1 MSDEIKNSEKK
12 SKSIM
17 RSSKAVKYSRNLMFV
32 AGAMGVTTGV
42 LLSNT
47 VKAEPNKKNKDGNLK
62 NTVDETQAML
72 KNMRNRNKMYIRGA
86 NLELIQLMEQGD
98 QVVKSPWSSWQ
109 FGMNFFSNADIIS
122 GDGYGD
128 KEERYTYNGLYFR
141 NNWKMKNALAT
152 LDSMGV
158 MGLPITPGSDSQVS
172 WRNATGNIYSE
183 MNFDKSKGSSV
194 NGEVKWGLVE
204 LRKIQEPLN
213 EVEILARISPKEVK
227 KEAVSLSVAEPTVE
241 PVGAPVV
248 DPKVNTPLTA
258 PVITIP
264 GVEINIAPSEPTINV
279 TVNRPDL
286 NPLTIT
292 KPAVVNVTPPTV
304 ATIEPVAFSVAPTID
319 STAHKIRQNSNNS
332 TVKDSDG
339 NFINNMNKAL
349 RELPELPNILKVEK
363 NTGVR
368 NFVTISGSEYNSN
381 VDANGVVT
389 NPVILPN
396 TKRIDIT
403 VDNNRALVI
412 DETAPNF
419 EFHSKGTINLY
430 GSQNMGID
438 LQGTHTG
445 SKESPAI
452 TTIINEGM
460 ITGYASN
467 TYDNNKATKEQ
478 IAFGFSNADASN
490 NTTMTHMVNT
500 GTITLNAPS
509 SAGMQLKPEDP
520 HYWEPDWNNLS
531 ANNKMIINRLTPKR
545 DAKKYGKVLMKAD
558 NRNTISLEG
567 SKSFGII
574 TVFNPGISEL
584 DTVKFNETNF
594 PLSKTNP
601 DQFKINNNLRAQRN
615 IGEKILP
622 GGEIGRSALTD
633 SKYTSGVYNTGKINI
648 NGDQSVGVGILHEIQ
663 EVKVGGTINIGTTAV
678 TQETGV
684 SNLET
689 TVANPKIYD
698 INKVEEAVGVFA
710 GVPTLPVKVNEVDT
724 MGNTN
729 NTGATIGTE
738 TTEVSGTI
746 NIGINAKESIGLLV
760 GDSVERLNKGELK
773 RSGSITY
780 KASANDK
787 INVDGN
793 QNYGFVVNSE
803 SHKSVYGSTLNDL
816 QYSTDK
822 ENHGIGIN
830 EGKIE
835 VVGSESIGFALLK
848 GGNSQNSGTIN
859 IKDPT
864 TAITGPQGAI
874 GFYGE
879 QDKFT
884 NTGTIQILSSS
895 GTVNKENKAVVLN
908 GINGANKIVFENNGN
923 IYVNAKENG
932 NTTNLDGKGNIG
944 VYAQGSYTFNHN
956 ANSKMIVGSDATG
969 FYVTDVATGPKKGEI
984 NILSSVKLADS
995 SANGTTIGFY
1005 SDGNANV
1012 NFGTGSKLTIGK
1024 KAVGIYSADSKK
1036 LSDTFK
1042 IKNGELLDVEL
1053 GENSAFALVSG
1064 NRADGSPE
1072 LSKFFNGNENPTGN
1086 GIKIS
1091 SFGKGATLVYSNNGG
1106 KAILGNGTDAATFS
1120 INNGTNKSTS
1130 ILSAS
1135 GQDANSKKSVVGIA
1149 QKFTLTTNTKVAL
1162 SSSDSAE
1169 AINEGTIIS
1178 TRSVYNAGLP
1188 DNGVG
1193 IYANNSTGENASTGI
1208 IEMQKEGAVGIFGE
1222 SNSTLTN
1229 SGKIE
1234 VSKATS
1240 AGIYGKDSDITNSGT
1255 GIDKGI
1261 YVKEGSSA
1269 GIFGVVSGTVPK
1281 TITNTGDIITEAM
1294 PTGDTESAG
1303 IYGEV
1308 TSAGSKLTIAHTG
1321 NITVNGNKSVG
1332 IYAKN
1337 GSGAVANLVI
1347 DNIITT
1353 GGVTK
1358 KGTININKE
1367 KSVGIYAPKSTV
1379 SGVGKIT
1386 LGNDANESI
1395 GVYAAAGSAIT
1406 TTTAE
1411 IDLGKGP
1418 DQNRVAYYVK
1428 NENTAL
1434 TGDNIGKISG
1444 YGVGVYLE
1452 GTSATD
1458 VAKLITPPTT
1468 PSTPALDYTTGNNQG
1483 NGIIGLYLRGNTDI
1497 SGYKKQITV
1506 GNTVE
1511 DRGTKYAIGI
1521 YADSQGTETNKYQI
1535 QAPITTGENGIGI
1548 FAANNSNI
1556 KYHDGTIN
1564 VGKNGIGIYVQEKGS
1579 SGTSKVELGST
1590 ASGETFNGPTINLA
1604 EGSVAAIVGENAH
1617 FDGGNAT
1624 IDLSGSG
1631 VGVYGL
1637 KGSVTN
1643 VKNWT
1648 FNNHGNSAEEVR
1660 SKEGTVKIDDNKDL
1674 KPGIVLSHVINGE
1687 TYIVSGKTVKSKRD
1701 GSIDAG
1707 KNIGLMA
1714 EGIKNG
1720 NGIHTGYEI
1729 VNQGEIDFKAG
1740 SNSTGIYA
1748 ASARVKNDG
1757 KIKVG
1762 SQSTGI
1768 YGEYINLP
1776 HPNFTS
1782 NDILKVET
1790 TANSEIELGQG
1801 SVGVYLKNASTG
1813 INLDGKITSS
1823 AGATQNVGIYMINNA
1838 GAPLNGMINN
1848 SEITLGDGSVGLYSR
1863 GKGSATANR
1872 NTVTNNGKI
1881 TVGKKIAGTPSV
1893 PSVGIYS
1900 ENTNLSTGTTSD
1912 ITVGED
1918 GIAFYGKHSDITAN
1932 GTVNFNNK
1940 GVLAYL
1946 EDSKFV
1952 SHLGNISPT
1961 QNTMLYLKNSTAQ
1974 MDGSVAGAAPAPV
1987 DITVADGYTGAYVEG
2002 NSRLTG
2008 VRKINLGRNS
2018 NGIFLQKANFD
2029 STGITEIV
2037 GTQANAKGILGIK
2050 SSLLNKTKISLSGDN
2065 SIAIYSDADS
2075 TKSVVNEGKLELS
2088 GKKTL
2093 GVFLKGS
2100 QSFEN
2105 KADIS
2110 IADSSDAHNPTI
2122 GVYTSSG
2129 TSPITLTSGNIEVG
2143 VKSIGVYS
2151 TTNSPVNM
2159 TGGNLHVK
2167 DEGMGIYKQDGSVS
2181 VAGNIV
2187 VDPHTATTPNTEPVG
2202 VYAVN
2207 GASVND
2213 SANVTV
2219 GEKSYGFILNNDDPS
2234 KVNTYT
2240 NTAGTSVTLGSDS
2253 TYLYSGGKAQIT
2265 NNKDI
2270 AAGNVDRVIGFYVKG
2285 NNTGGGNFV
2294 NNGLLDFSNGKGNI
2308 GVYAPGSTATNSAS
2322 GRIYVGATDYTD
2334 PLTGQI
2340 YSDKSKIVYGIGM
2353 ATDNGGQIANDGEIR
2368 IFGDKSIGM
2377 YGSGAGT
2384 VVENR
2389 GNILLDGSRA
2399 TASNKIESM
2408 TGVYV
2413 DEGAKFVNKGIIQTT
2428 DSYAGRGGM
2437 VNPNVSG
2444 LVGVAVMN
2452 GSTLVNEAGAKILID
2467 ADNSYGVVIRGKKNP
2482 DGTVQRYATIKNY
2495 GEIKVRGKGTYGIS
2509 WKDITPAELADLEAQ
2524 INSRITSDPNGQ
2536 EVRGASGTDKEFEGV
2551 KISIKNGQPVFT
2563 KDGVPVSD
2571 AEVAEISKLIGNESN
2586 LGLSDIGFYVDTL
2599 GRTRPIDIDGS
2610 TPPIN
2615 SQLIIG
2621 TEYSEMTNS
2630 KYWVVKGDVI
2640 KPFLD
2645 QVTGRNFKLTSLAG
2659 SLTWM
2664 ATPILD
2670 SYGEITGV
2678 AMAKVPYTSFVRK
2691 TENAWNFTD
2700 GLEQRYG
2707 VNSLDSREKLLFNK
2721 LNSIGNNEPVLL
2733 TQAFDEMM
2741 GHQYANIQQR
2751 TYGTGRLIDKE
2762 ITHLAKE
2769 WETKSKQSNKIK
2781 VFGMKDEYTTDTA
2794 GIIDYTSDAYGFAYL
2809 HEDETVK
2816 LGNVS
2821 GWYAGGVHNKFKF
2834 KDIGGSRENQTM
2846 LKLGIF
2852 KTMTPA
2858 SDHNGNLQWTISG
2871 EGYVSKNEM
2880 HRKYL
2885 VVDEIF
2891 NAKSD
2896 YTTYGVAV
2904 KNEVGYN
2911 IRTSERTS
2919 IRPYGSLKVEYGR
2932 FSNIKEKSGE
2942 MRLDVEGN
2950 GYYSIK
2956 PAIGVEFNYRQPF
2969 AVKSIF
2975 TASLGL
2981 GYESELGKV
2990 GNVNNRARVSYT
3002 SADWFNIRGEKD
3014 NRKGKLRADLNFGI
3028 ENSRVG
3034 MTLNTGY
3041 DSDNN
3046 NLRGGLGFRLI
3057 Y

>member
-17 RSSKAVKYSRNLMFV
+17 RNTKAVRYSKNLMFV
-32 AGAMGVTTGV
+32 AGAMGVTTGA
-42 LLSNT
+42 LLANT
-47 VKAEPNKKNKDGNLK
+47 PKAEPNKKNKDENLK
-62 NTVDETQAML
+62 NTVDETQFML

-98 QVVKSPWSSWQ
+98 QVVKSPWRSWQ

-128 KEERYTYNGLYFR
+128 KQEKYTYNSLYFR
-141 NNWKMKNALAT
+141 NNWKMKNALVSD
-152 LDSMGV
+152 DSIGV
-158 MGLPITPGSDSQVS
+158 TGLPITPGNESQVS
-172 WRNATGNIYSE
+172 WRTANGNIYSG
-183 MNFDKSKGSSV
+183 MNFDTSKGSSV
-194 NGEVKWGLVE
+194 NGEVRWGLVE
-204 LRKIQEPLN
+204 LRDIHEPLN

-227 KEAVSLSVAEPTVE
+227 KEAVSLSVAQPTVE
-241 PVGAPVV
+241 PVGAPDVN
-248 DPKVNTPLTA
+248 PNVNTPLAA
-258 PVITIP
+258 PVITTP

-292 KPAVVNVTPPTV
+292 QPAEVNVTPPTV
-304 ATIEPVAFSVAPTID
+304 ATIKPVAFSVAPTID
-319 STAHKIRQNSNNS
+319 STAHKIRQNSNI
-332 TVKDSDG
+332 TTAKDSDG
-339 NFINNMNKAL
+339 NFLNNMNKAL
-349 RELPELPNILKVEK
+349 NELPNILKVEK

-389 NPVILPN
+389 NPVILPK

-445 SKESPAI
+445 LKESPAI
-452 TTIINEGM
+452 TTIINEEK
-460 ITGYASN
+460 IIGYASN
-467 TYDNNKATKEQ
+467 KYDGNNATKEQ

-520 HYWEPDWNNLS
+520 HYWLPNWGALS
-531 ANNKMIINRLTPKR
+531 GDNKMIINGFTPKSPTDPTKKQ
-545 DAKKYGKVLMKAD
+545 DASKYGKVLMKAD
-558 NRNTISLEG
+558 NRKDINLNG
-567 SKSFGII
+567 SGSFGII
-574 TVFNPGISEL
+574 TVFNPGVIEL
-584 DTVKFNETNF
+584 NTIKVNRTAYPTANY
-594 PLSKTNP
+594 
-601 DQFKINNNLRAQRN
+601 NLREQRN
-615 IGEKILP
+615 IVGAKVLP

-633 SKYTSGVYNTGKINI
+633 SKYTSGVYNTGSINI
-648 NGDQSVGVGILHEIQ
+648 SGDQSVGVGILHEIQ
-663 EVKVGGTINIGTTAV
+663 EVKVGGTINIGTVAV

-689 TVANPKIYD
+689 TAANPKTYNV
-698 INKVEEAVGVFA
+698 NKVEEAVGVFA
-710 GVPTLPVKVNEVDT
+710 GVPTLPVKVGEVDT

-729 NTGATIGTE
+729 NSTETIGTE
-738 TTEVSGTI
+738 TTEVNGTI

-830 EGKIE
+830 EGKID
-835 VVGSESIGFALLK
+835 VAGTNSIGFALLK
-848 GGNSQNSGTIN
+848 GGDSQNSGTIN
-859 IKDPT
+859 INDPT

-895 GTVNKENKAVVLN
+895 GAASGAASGAVNKENKAVVLN
-908 GINGANKIVFENNGN
+908 GINDANKIVFENNGN
-923 IYVNAKENG
+923 IYVNA
-932 NTTNLDGKGNIG
+932 TNLDGKGNIG
-944 VYAQGSYTFNHN
+944 VYAQRSYTFNHN

-969 FYVTDVATGPKKGEI
+969 FYVTDTATGPKKGEI
-984 NILSSVKLADS
+984 NILSSVELAN

-1012 NFGTGSKLTIGK
+1012 NFRTGSKLT
-1024 KAVGIYSADSKK
+1024 VGEAGVGLFSVASENF
-1036 LSDTFK
+1036 SNTFK
-1042 IKNGELLDVEL
+1042 IKDGEQLEVSLK
-1053 GENSAFALVSG
+1053 ENSTLGLLKG
-1064 NRADGSPE
+1064 NSDSPS
-1072 LSKFFNGNENPTGN
+1072 LKTFLKDTNENDKLNIINSTN
-1086 GIKIS
+1086 
-1091 SFGKGATLVYSNNGG
+1091 FGAGATLFYATNSGT
-1106 KAILGNGTDAATFS
+1106 AILDTDYTATYGQNS
-1120 INNGTNKSTS
+1120 STS
-1130 ILSAS
+1130 ILSGKDNSTVGVKS
-1135 GQDANSKKSVVGIA
+1135 G
-1149 QKFTLTTNTKVAL
+1149 FTLITNTKVSLIATET
-1162 SSSDSAE
+1162 STAN
-1169 AINEGTIIS
+1169 NEGIIRS
-1178 TRSVYNAGLP
+1178 TRSIQDASGNY

-1193 IYANNSTGENASTGI
+1193 IYTNKSTGKNSGI
-1208 IEMQKEGAVGIFGE
+1208 ITMTTKQSVGIFSE
-1222 SNSTLTN
+1222 NNSSAENT
-1229 SGKIE
+1229 GKIE
-1234 VSKATS
+1234 TEEEKS
-1240 AGIYGKDSDITNSGT
+1240 AGIYAKDSNVTQSGT
-1255 GIDKGI
+1255 GNNGI
-1261 YVKEGSSA
+1261 YTNKKSSA
-1269 GIFGVVSGTVPK
+1269 GIFSEITLNTANITIADAGKTV
-1281 TITNTGDIITEAM
+1281 TNTGYIKISGEN
-1294 PTGDTESAG
+1294 SAG
-1303 IYGEV
+1303 IFGKLNVNTDKNLLINNSGEIEV
-1308 TSAGSKLTIAHTG
+1308 VNKNSAGIFANNLLISSSPVGELEINNTGGTINLK
-1321 NITVNGNKSVG
+1321 NIESVG
-1332 IYAKN
+1332 IF
-1337 GSGAVANLVI
+1337 
-1347 DNIITT
+1347 
-1353 GGVTK
+1353 
-1358 KGTININKE
+1358 
-1367 KSVGIYAPKSTV
+1367 APKSTV

-1386 LGNDANESI
+1386 LGKDANESI

-1406 TTTAE
+1406 TNGAK
-1411 IDLGKGP
+1411 INLGTGT

-1428 NENTAL
+1428 NGNTAL
-1434 TGDNIGKISG
+1434 TGDNIGEISG

-1452 GTSATD
+1452 GTSTSD
-1458 VAKLITPPTT
+1458 VAKLIIPSPTHPTT

-1497 SGYKKQITV
+1497 SGYEKQITV
-1506 GNTVE
+1506 GKIVE
-1511 DRGTKYAIGI
+1511 DNVTNTKYYAIGI
-1521 YADSQGTETNKYQI
+1521 YADNQGTETNKYQI

-1556 KYHDGTIN
+1556 KYHNGTIN

-1590 ASGETFNGPTINLA
+1590 ASGETFNGPTINLS

-1624 IDLSGSG
+1624 IELRRGSG

-1648 FNNHGNSAEEVR
+1648 FNNYGNSAEEVR

-1687 TYIVSGKTVKSKRD
+1687 TYIESEKTVKSILY
-1701 GSIDAG
+1701 GSIGAG

-1714 EGIKNG
+1714 EGNKNPAQTIWTQG
-1720 NGIHTGYEI
+1720 DYEI
-1729 VNQGEIDFKAG
+1729 VNKGEIDFKAG

-1768 YGEYINLP
+1768 YGEYIN
-1776 HPNFTS
+1776 
-1782 NDILKVET
+1782 DILKVET
-1790 TANSEIELGQG
+1790 TAGSEIELGQG
-1801 SVGVYLKNASTG
+1801 SVGVYLKNANSN

-1823 AGATQNVGIYMINNA
+1823 VGATQNVGVYMINNA
-1838 GAPLNGMINN
+1838 GDPLNGMINN
-1848 SEITLGDGSVGLYSR
+1848 SEITLGDGSVGLYSK
-1863 GKGSATANR
+1863 GKRYDPVTDR
-1872 NTVTNNGKI
+1872 NEVKNTGRI
-1881 TVGKKIAGTPSV
+1881 TVGKKIAGA
-1893 PSVGIYS
+1893 PSVGIYA
-1900 ENTNLSTGTTSD
+1900 ENTKLLTDTSSD

-1918 GIAFYGKHSDITAN
+1918 GIAFYGKHSDITAK
-1932 GTVNFNNK
+1932 GRVDFNNK

-1946 EDSKFV
+1946 ENSNFV
-1952 SHLGNISPT
+1952 SYLDDIPLT
-1961 QNTMLYLKNSTAQ
+1961 QNTMLYLKNSTAK
-1974 MDGSVAGAAPAPV
+1974 MDGRGTKV
-1987 DITVADGYTGAYVEG
+1987 DMTVADGYTGAYVEG
-2002 NSRLTG
+2002 DSKLTG
-2008 VRKINLGRNS
+2008 VRKITLGRNS
-2018 NGIFLQKANFD
+2018 NGIFLKDTRDKVFT
-2029 STGITEIV
+2029 SEIEEIT
-2037 GTQANAKGILGIK
+2037 GTQANAKGILGID
-2050 SSLLNKTKISLSGDN
+2050 SNLLNKTKISLSGDN
-2065 SIAIYSDADS
+2065 SIGIYSNADS
-2075 TKSVVNEGKLELS
+2075 TKTVVNEGKLELS

-2093 GVFLKGS
+2093 GVFLKES

-2110 IADSSDAHNPTI
+2110 IADSADAQNPTI
-2122 GVYTSSG
+2122 GVYTSNG

-2187 VDPHTATTPNTEPVG
+2187 VDSHTATTPNTEPVG

-2207 GASVND
+2207 GATVND

-2219 GEKSYGFILNNDDPS
+2219 GEKSYGFILSHNNSS
-2234 KVNTYT
+2234 KVNVYT
-2240 NTAGTSVTLGSDS
+2240 NTAGSNVTLGSDS
-2253 TYLYSGGKAQIT
+2253 TYLYSGGRAQIT
-2265 NNKDI
+2265 NNKNI
-2270 AAGNVDRVIGFYVKG
+2270 ATGNVDRVIGFYIKG
-2285 NNTGGGNFV
+2285 DSTGQGEFV
-2294 NNGLLDFSNGKGNI
+2294 NNGLLDFSTGKGNI
-2308 GVYAPGSTATNSAS
+2308 AVYAPGSTALNSAS
-2322 GRIYVGATDYTD
+2322 GKIYVGATDYTD

-2353 ATDNGGQIANDGEIR
+2353 ATDNGGQIANEGEIR

-2399 TASNKIESM
+2399 TASDKIESM

-2413 DEGAKFVNKGIIQTT
+2413 DEGAKFVNKGIIRTA
-2428 DSYAGRGGM
+2428 DSYAGREGK
-2437 VNPNVSG
+2437 VNENVSG

-2467 ADNSYGVVIRGKKNP
+2467 ADNSYGVVIRGKKNA

-2495 GEIKVRGKGTYGIS
+2495 GEISVRGRGTYGIN
-2509 WKDITPAELADLEAQ
+2509 WKDITRAELEDLENQ
-2524 INSRITSDPNGQ
+2524 INSKIKSDAKGQ
-2536 EVRGASGTDKEFEGV
+2536 EIRQTSGTDKEFEGV
-2551 KISIKNGQPVFT
+2551 KISIKNGEPVFT

-2571 AEVAEISKLIGNESN
+2571 DEIVEISKLIGNQSN
-2586 LGLSDIGFYVDTL
+2586 IGLSDIGFYVDTL
-2599 GRTRPIDIDGS
+2599 GRTKPIDIDGS
-2610 TPPIN
+2610 IPPIN

-2645 QVTGRNFKLTSLAG
+2645 QITGRNFKLTSLAG

-2664 ATPILD
+2664 ATPVLN

-2678 AMAKVPYTSFVRK
+2678 AMAKVPYTSYVK
-2691 TENAWNFTD
+2691 TTDNAWNFTD

-2707 VNSLDSREKLLFNK
+2707 VNSLDSREKVLFNK
-2721 LNSIGNNEPVLL
+2721 LNSIGKNEKVLL

-2741 GHQYANIQQR
+2741 GHQYANVQQR

-2762 ITHLAKE
+2762 ITHLSKE

-2794 GIIDYTSDAYGFAYL
+2794 GIIDYTSNAYGFAYL

-2871 EGYVSKNEM
+2871 EGYVSKNDM

-2891 NAKSD
+2891 NAKSE

-2942 MRLDVEGN
+2942 VRLDVQGN
-2950 GYYSIK
+2950 DYYSVK
-2956 PAIGVEFNYRQPF
+2956 PEIGVEFKYRQPF

-2990 GNVNNRARVSYT
+2990 GNVNNKARVSYT
-3002 SADWFNIRGEKD
+3002 SADWFNIRGDKD
-3014 NRKGKLRADLNFGI
+3014 SRKGKFKADLNFGI

>member
-17 RSSKAVKYSRNLMFV
+17 RNTKAVRYSKNLMFV
-32 AGAMGVTTGV
+32 AGAVGVTTGV
-42 LLSNT
+42 LFSNT
-47 VKAEPNKKNKDGNLK
+47 PKAEPNKKNKDDNLK
-62 NTVDETQAML
+62 NTVDETQFML

-98 QVVKSPWSSWQ
+98 QVVKSPWRSWQ

-128 KEERYTYNGLYFR
+128 KQEKYTYNSLYFR
-141 NNWKMKNALAT
+141 NNWKMKNALVSD
-152 LDSMGV
+152 DSIGV
-158 MGLPITPGSDSQVS
+158 TGLPITPGNESQVS
-172 WRNATGNIYSE
+172 WRTANGNIYSG
-183 MNFDKSKGSSV
+183 MNFDTSKGSSV
-194 NGEVKWGLVE
+194 NGEVRWGLVE
-204 LRKIQEPLN
+204 LRDIHEPLN

-248 DPKVNTPLTA
+248 KPNVNTPLTA

-264 GVEINIAPSEPTINV
+264 EVDVRITPSAPEIEI
-279 TVNRPDL
+279 TVKSPIIEAL
-286 NPLTIT
+286 EIT
-292 KPAVVNVTPPTV
+292 TPPVVNVTPPTV

-319 STAHKIRQNSNNS
+319 PLPQFKKSNQNQINGLPAAINVGAIKDRNYITINS
-332 TVKDSDG
+332 
-339 NFINNMNKAL
+339 A
-349 RELPELPNILKVEK
+349 
-363 NTGVR
+363 
-368 NFVTISGSEYNSN
+368 SGDLTMSGKTFN
-381 VDANGVVT
+381 VNA
-389 NPVILPN
+389 
-396 TKRIDIT
+396 
-403 VDNNRALVI
+403 DNNRALVI
-412 DETAPNF
+412 DESKNGLNF
-419 EFHSKGTINLY
+419 ISNATINLNK
-430 GSQNMGID
+430 SQNMGID
-438 LQGTHTG
+438 LQGTHGNGMMISTITNNGQIEGHEGVVG
-445 SKESPAI
+445 SR
-452 TTIINEGM
+452 N
-460 ITGYASN
+460 
-467 TYDNNKATKEQ
+467 KEQ
-478 IAFGFSNADASN
+478 IAFGFSNADASGN
-490 NTTMTHMVNT
+490 NTMTHMINT

-520 HYWEPDWNNLS
+520 HYWLPDWNNLS
-531 ANNKMIINRLTPKR
+531 FNNKMSIVGFTRENGAIKQ
-545 DAKKYGKVLMKAD
+545 DASKYGKVLMKAD
-558 NRNTISLEG
+558 NRNDINLKG

-574 TVFNPGISEL
+574 TVFNPGVIEL
-584 DTVKFNETNF
+584 NTIDVNRTAYPTANY
-594 PLSKTNP
+594 
-601 DQFKINNNLRAQRN
+601 NLREQRN
-615 IGEKILP
+615 IVGAKVLP
-622 GGEIGRSALTD
+622 GGEIGRSAVLNSDGTPNN
-633 SKYTSGVYNTGKINI
+633 SYISGVYNTGSINI
-648 NGDQSVGVGILHEIQ
+648 SGDQSVGVGILHEIQ

-724 MGNTN
+724 IGNINT
-729 NTGATIGTE
+729 TGATIGTE

-760 GDSVERLNKGELK
+760 GDSVESLNTGELK

-835 VVGSESIGFALLK
+835 VMGSKSIGFALLK

-864 TAITGPQGAI
+864 TTITGSQGAI

-895 GTVNKENKAVVLN
+895 GAVNKENKAVVLN
-908 GINGANKIVFENNGN
+908 GKTANKINFVNTGN
-923 IYVNAKENG
+923 IYVNTADNY
-932 NTTNLDGKGNIG
+932 NTNLIGTGNIG
-944 VYAQGSYTFNHN
+944 VYGQGNYKFDHN
-956 ANSKMIVGSDATG
+956 SGIVKAGTNAIG
-969 FYVTDVATGPKKGEI
+969 FYVKNSTGVVNINAPIDVAASGTGT
-984 NILSSVKLADS
+984 NV
-995 SANGTTIGFY
+995 GTTVGMY
-1005 SDGNANV
+1005 SDGNADV
-1012 NFGTGSKLTIGK
+1012 NFGTGSELTVGK
-1024 KAVGIYSADSKK
+1024 AAVGLFSENSQDFSG
-1036 LSDTFK
+1036 TFK
-1042 IKNGELLDVEL
+1042 INYGEQLKVSLK
-1053 GENSAFALVSG
+1053 ENSTLGLLKGNNVSPSLKTFLK
-1064 NRADGSPE
+1064 DT
-1072 LSKFFNGNENPTGN
+1072 NGNDKLNIINSTN
-1086 GIKIS
+1086 
-1091 SFGKGATLVYSNNGG
+1091 FGAGATLFYATNSGT
-1106 KAILGNGTDAATFS
+1106 AILDTDYTATYGQNS
-1120 INNGTNKSTS
+1120 STS
-1130 ILSAS
+1130 ILSGKDNSTVGVES
-1135 GQDANSKKSVVGIA
+1135 GAK
-1149 QKFTLTTNTKVAL
+1149 LTTNTKVSLIATET
-1162 SSSDSAE
+1162 STA
-1169 AINEGTIIS
+1169 NNKGTIIS
-1178 TRSVYNAGLP
+1178 TRTSTQDASGNY

-1193 IYANNSTGENASTGI
+1193 IYTNKSTGKNSGTITMEKIQS
-1208 IEMQKEGAVGIFGE
+1208 VGIFSE
-1222 SNSTLTN
+1222 NNSSAENT
-1229 SGKIE
+1229 GKIE
-1234 VSKATS
+1234 TREEKS
-1240 AGIYGKDSDITNSGT
+1240 AGIYAKDSNVTQSGT
-1255 GIDKGI
+1255 GNNGI
-1261 YVKEGSSA
+1261 YTAKESSA
-1269 GIFGVVSGTVPK
+1269 GIFSEITLDSITNNTIADADKTV
-1281 TITNTGDIITEAM
+1281 TNTGYIKISGEN
-1294 PTGDTESAG
+1294 SAG
-1303 IYGEV
+1303 IFGKLNANTNRKLLINNSGEIEV
-1308 TSAGSKLTIAHTG
+1308 VNKNSAGIFADNLLTTSP
-1321 NITVNGNKSVG
+1321 VDK
-1332 IYAKN
+1332 
-1337 GSGAVANLVI
+1337 LVI
-1347 DNIITT
+1347 NNT
-1353 GGVTK
+1353 G
-1358 KGTININKE
+1358 GTINLKNI

-1386 LGNDANESI
+1386 LADDANESI
-1395 GVYAAAGSAIT
+1395 GVYAEKGSAIT
-1406 TTTAE
+1406 TNGAK
-1411 IDLGKGP
+1411 INLGKGA

-1428 NENTAL
+1428 NKDTAL
-1434 TGDNIGKISG
+1434 TGTNIGEISG

-1458 VAKLITPPTT
+1458 VAELNAS
-1468 PSTPALDYTTGNNQG
+1468 STPLNYKTTTNSGD
-1483 NGIIGLYLRGNTDI
+1483 GIIGLYLSGNTKI
-1497 SGYKKQITV
+1497 SDYTGPITV
-1506 GNTVE
+1506 GKTE
-1511 DRGTKYAIGI
+1511 DNGTKYAIGI
-1521 YADSQGTETNKYQI
+1521 YADRQGTATNKYEI
-1535 QAPITTGENGIGI
+1535 KAPITTGANGIGI
-1548 FAANNSNI
+1548 FVGKDDNSNTGSSI
-1556 KYHDGTIN
+1556 KYLGEMSIGDETTFSGT
-1564 VGKNGIGIYVQEKGS
+1564 GIYIADKP
-1579 SGTSKVELGST
+1579 GTGDNEATLGST
-1590 ASGETFNGPTINLA
+1590 SHIKLKGTN
-1604 EGSVAAIVGENAH
+1604 
-1617 FDGGNAT
+1617 
-1624 IDLSGSG
+1624 G
-1631 VGVYGL
+1631 VGVIIGKGSKLSVESGATSRAKIELLGNAADIKGVGIYGL
-1637 KGSVTN
+1637 KGSQITGLDGLI
-1643 VKNWT
+1643 
-1648 FNNHGNSAEEVR
+1648 FENHGKTAEMVR
-1660 SKEGTVKIDDNKDL
+1660 TVEGQANIANTNAN
-1674 KPGIVLSHVINGE
+1674 PGIVVTHVINGE
-1687 TYIVSGKTVKSKRD
+1687 TSLAALATISTPANSYN
-1701 GSIDAG
+1701 
-1707 KNIGLMA
+1707 NIGLMA
-1714 EGIKNG
+1714 QGTKNPNMTWAKG
-1720 NGIHTGYEI
+1720 DYEI
-1729 VNQGEIDFKAG
+1729 VNDGTINF
-1740 SNSTGIYA
+1740 SHSRTSTGIYA
-1748 ASARVKNDG
+1748 ESARVKNNG
-1757 KIKVG
+1757 EIKVG

-1768 YGEYINLP
+1768 YGVYNSDSPKYEGAPSDPDHN
-1776 HPNFTS
+1776 PNKLT
-1782 NDILKVET
+1782 VET
-1790 TANSEIELGQG
+1790 TANSLIELGEE
-1801 SVGVYLKNASTG
+1801 SVGVYLKNANSN
-1813 INLDGKITSS
+1813 INLDGKIKSS
-1823 AGATQNVGIYMINNA
+1823 AGATKNVGVYMINDA
-1838 GAPLNGMINN
+1838 GTPLAGMVNKA
-1848 SEITLGDGSVGLYSR
+1848 EITLGDGSVGLYSK
-1863 GKGSATANR
+1863 GKAPNAK
-1872 NTVTNNGKI
+1872 NTVTNTGKI

-1893 PSVGIYS
+1893 PSVGIYA
-1900 ENTNLSTGTTSD
+1900 ENTNLITVASTSGPSSD

-1918 GIAFYGKHSDITAN
+1918 GIAFYGKHSDITAK
-1932 GTVNFNNK
+1932 GRVNFNNK

-1946 EDSKFV
+1946 ENSKFV
-1952 SHLGNISPT
+1952 SYLGDISST
-1961 QNTMLYLKNSTAQ
+1961 QNTMLYLKNSTAK
-1974 MDGSVAGAAPAPV
+1974 MNGAAAPDDMLV
-1987 DITVADGYTGAYVEG
+1987 NMTVADGYTGAYVEG
-2002 NSRLTG
+2002 DDSHLTG
-2008 VRKINLGRNS
+2008 VRTINLGRNS
-2018 NGIFLQKANFD
+2018 NGIFLQGANFN
-2029 STGITEIV
+2029 SRGITEIV
-2037 GTQANAKGILGIK
+2037 GTQANAKGILGIN
-2050 SSLLNKTKISLSGDN
+2050 SSLTNETKISLSGDN
-2065 SIAIYSDADS
+2065 SIGIYSNVN
-2075 TKSVVNEGKLELS
+2075 TPKTVVNKGKLELS

-2110 IADSSDAHNPTI
+2110 IADSADAQNPTI
-2122 GVYTSSG
+2122 GVYTSNG

-2187 VDPHTATTPNTEPVG
+2187 VDSHTATTPNTEPVG

-2207 GASVND
+2207 GATVND

-2219 GEKSYGFILNNDDPS
+2219 GEKSYGFILSHNNSS
-2234 KVNTYT
+2234 KVNVYT
-2240 NTAGTSVTLGSDS
+2240 NTAGSNVTLGSDS
-2253 TYLYSGGKAQIT
+2253 TYLYSGGRAQIT
-2265 NNKDI
+2265 NNKNI
-2270 AAGNVDRVIGFYVKG
+2270 ATGNVDRVIGFYIKG
-2285 NNTGGGNFV
+2285 DSTGQGEFV

-2452 GSTLVNEAGAKILID
+2452 GSTLINEAGAKILID
-2467 ADNSYGVVIRGKKNP
+2467 ADNSYGVVIRGKKNA

-2495 GEIKVRGKGTYGIS
+2495 GEISVRGRGTYGIN
-2509 WKDITPAELADLEAQ
+2509 WKDITRAELEDLENQ
-2524 INSRITSDPNGQ
+2524 INSKIKSDAKGQ
-2536 EVRGASGTDKEFEGV
+2536 EIRQTSGTDKEFEGI
-2551 KISIKNGQPVFT
+2551 KISIKNGEPVFT

-2571 AEVAEISKLIGNESN
+2571 DEIVEISKLIGNQSN
-2586 LGLSDIGFYVDTL
+2586 IGLSDIGFYVDTL
-2599 GRTRPIDIDGS
+2599 GRTKPIDIDGS
-2610 TPPIN
+2610 IPPIN

-2645 QVTGRNFKLTSLAG
+2645 QITGRNFKLTSLAG

-2664 ATPILD
+2664 ATPVLN

-2678 AMAKVPYTSFVRK
+2678 AMAKVPYTSYVK
-2691 TENAWNFTD
+2691 TTDNAWNFTD

-2707 VNSLDSREKLLFNK
+2707 VNSLDSREKVLFNK
-2721 LNSIGNNEPVLL
+2721 LNSIGKNEKVLL

-2741 GHQYANIQQR
+2741 GHQYANVQQR

-2762 ITHLAKE
+2762 ITHLSKE

-2794 GIIDYTSDAYGFAYL
+2794 GIIDYTSNAYGFAYL

-2871 EGYVSKNEM
+2871 EGYVSKNDM

-2891 NAKSD
+2891 NAKSE

-2942 MRLDVEGN
+2942 VRLDVQGN
-2950 GYYSIK
+2950 DYYSVK
-2956 PAIGVEFNYRQPF
+2956 PEIGVEFKYRQPF

-2990 GNVNNRARVSYT
+2990 GNVNNKARVSYT
-3002 SADWFNIRGEKD
+3002 SADWFNIRGDKD
-3014 NRKGKLRADLNFGI
+3014 SRKGKFKADLNFGI

>member
-47 VKAEPNKKNKDGNLK
+47 VKAEPDKKNKDGNLK

-128 KEERYTYNGLYFR
+128 KQERYTYNGLYFR

-194 NGEVKWGLVE
+194 NGEVRWGLVE

-258 PVITIP
+258 PVIKTPKVTPPTIP
-264 GVEINIAPSEPTINV
+264 GAPQITIAVTPPTITALNISTPGSVGAITVTAPTVTPVDFILPPAELSNDSSRNFQNRPYNMTTNSIIVNSVTNGSGGKKKGNYISTWGYVTGLDTITTNVTVDTKNTRAFMVDEGIDVKNTAYTPFTYKGIITLNKSENVGIDVQGTHTSYDKVGYGVNTDGSYNNINKVANVVVINEGRIIGNGGAGVKNQVAFGFNNFDASTNNTRTEMINKGTITLGAEGSAGIQLRPENPNADGNTSNTRGLNMMVANNSGNITLNGNGSFGMLTVKNKDNSGNLAAPKTYSNYNVTTSPGGQIASRAQEENMSYMKNTGTINVAGDSSIGIGHLHNIQGVYAGGTINV
-279 TVNRPDL
+279 TGNSSVGVYTEVPTRPVL
-286 NPLTIT
+286 NGRTDDHGLTNT
-292 KPAVVNVTPPTV
+292 SGNTV
-304 ATIEPVAFSVAPTID
+304 GTE
-319 STAHKIRQNSNNS
+319 
-332 TVKDSDG
+332 TVEVSG
-339 NFINNMNKAL
+339 N
-349 RELPELPNILKVEK
+349 
-363 NTGVR
+363 
-368 NFVTISGSEYNSN
+368 
-381 VDANGVVT
+381 
-389 NPVILPN
+389 
-396 TKRIDIT
+396 IT
-403 VDNNRALVI
+403 V
-412 DETAPNF
+412 
-419 EFHSKGTINLY
+419 SG
-430 GSQNMGID
+430 
-438 LQGTHTG
+438 TG
-445 SKESPAI
+445 S
-452 TTIINEGM
+452 
-460 ITGYASN
+460 
-467 TYDNNKATKEQ
+467 
-478 IAFGFSNADASN
+478 
-490 NTTMTHMVNT
+490 
-500 GTITLNAPS
+500 
-509 SAGMQLKPEDP
+509 
-520 HYWEPDWNNLS
+520 
-531 ANNKMIINRLTPKR
+531 
-545 DAKKYGKVLMKAD
+545 
-558 NRNTISLEG
+558 
-567 SKSFGII
+567 
-574 TVFNPGISEL
+574 
-584 DTVKFNETNF
+584 
-594 PLSKTNP
+594 
-601 DQFKINNNLRAQRN
+601 
-615 IGEKILP
+615 
-622 GGEIGRSALTD
+622 
-633 SKYTSGVYNTGKINI
+633 SGVYAKEEGSITLKDNGTSDKINVT
-648 NGDQSVGVGILHEIQ
+648 GTKSYGAVLDGIKL
-663 EVKVGGTINIGTTAV
+663 
-678 TQETGV
+678 
-684 SNLET
+684 NLEENT
-689 TVANPKIYD
+689 E
-698 INKVEEAVGVFA
+698 INV
-710 GVPTLPVKVNEVDT
+710 
-724 MGNTN
+724 
-729 NTGATIGTE
+729 TG
-738 TTEVSGTI
+738 
-746 NIGINAKESIGLLV
+746 KESIGYVLKK
-760 GDSVERLNKGELK
+760 GKGSNK
-773 RSGSITY
+773 
-780 KASANDK
+780 
-787 INVDGN
+787 
-793 QNYGFVVNSE
+793 
-803 SHKSVYGSTLNDL
+803 
-816 QYSTDK
+816 
-822 ENHGIGIN
+822 
-830 EGKIE
+830 GKIE
-835 VVGSESIGFALLK
+835 V
-848 GGNSQNSGTIN
+848 
-859 IKDPT
+859 
-864 TAITGPQGAI
+864 TGPATNI
-874 GFYGE
+874 ATTPSLGFYGN
-879 QDKFT
+879 QGTFT
-884 NTGTIQILSSS
+884 NEEEGKIYSS
-895 GTVNKENKAVVLN
+895 GTVAHAVALAGDTTGITFNNKGEIKTA
-908 GINGANKIVFENNGN
+908 GA
-923 IYVNAKENG
+923 
-932 NTTNLDGKGNIG
+932 GNIG
-944 VYAQGSYTFNHN
+944 VYADGKYTFNHSGN
-956 ANSKMIVGSDATG
+956 HAVINAGTDTVGIYAKNADGTLNIKAPINIANSGTG
-969 FYVTDVATGPKKGEI
+969 T
-984 NILSSVKLADS
+984 S
-995 SANGTTIGFY
+995 IGIY
-1005 SDGNANV
+1005 SDGNAKV
-1012 NFGTGSKLTIGK
+1012 KFGDNSKFTIGVG
-1024 KAVGIYSADSKK
+1024 AVGIYS
-1036 LSDTFK
+1036 SDVTKFNETFEVETSAGK
-1042 IKNGELLDVEL
+1042 SLEVEL
-1053 GENSAFALVSG
+1053 GQNSTFGLLNGNSG
-1064 NRADGSPE
+1064 NVSVGSYLNKGNNNNVKITNFGTGASVFYATGGVTANLDQDYTISIPTVVTNDSTSVLVGTKGSTVKIDTGKTLETNTNIGLIATKGTGTGAAASTAQNDG
-1072 LSKFFNGNENPTGN
+1072 T
-1086 GIKIS
+1086 I
-1091 SFGKGATLVYSNNGG
+1091 
-1106 KAILGNGTDAATFS
+1106 
-1120 INNGTNKSTS
+1120 KSTRD
-1130 ILSAS
+1130 S
-1135 GQDANSKKSVVGIA
+1135 GI
-1149 QKFTLTTNTKVAL
+1149 
-1162 SSSDSAE
+1162 
-1169 AINEGTIIS
+1169 
-1178 TRSVYNAGLP
+1178 
-1188 DNGVG
+1188 G
-1193 IYANNSTGENASTGI
+1193 IYTSESTGNSTGTI
-1208 IEMQKEGAVGIFGE
+1208 TMQKLSSVGILGE
-1222 SNSTLTN
+1222 KNSTLTN

-1234 VSKATS
+1234 VLGASS

-1255 GIDKGI
+1255 GTDKGI

-1269 GIFGVVSGTVPK
+1269 GIFGEISGNADK
-1281 TITNTGDIITEAM
+1281 TITNTGNIITEDIAGQ
-1294 PTGDTESAG
+1294 TKSAG
-1303 IYGEV
+1303 IYGKI
-1308 TSAGSKLTIAHTG
+1308 TAGGQKLSIVNTG
-1321 NITVNGNKSVG
+1321 NIKINGDKSVG
-1332 IYAKN
+1332 IFADN
-1337 GSGAVANLVI
+1337 GPG
-1347 DNIITT
+1347 T
-1353 GGVTK
+1353 VTK
-1358 KGTININKE
+1358 LDINNTGTININNE
-1367 KSVGIYAPKSTV
+1367 GSIGIYAPKATV
-1379 SGVGKIT
+1379 SGVGKVILKDAAEADGSIAVYGSDGSKIT
-1386 LGNDANESI
+1386 SDNGDISLGEVS
-1395 GVYAAAGSAIT
+1395 
-1406 TTTAE
+1406 
-1411 IDLGKGP
+1411 
-1418 DQNRVAYYVK
+1418 QQRVAYYIK
-1428 NENTAL
+1428 DTATEL
-1434 TGDNIGKISG
+1434 KGTNIGKVSG
-1444 YGVGVYLE
+1444 YGVGVYLD
-1452 GTSATD
+1452 GSNLNHAD
-1458 VAKLITPPTT
+1458 API
-1468 PSTPALDYTTGNNQG
+1468 LDYTAGTNKGDG
-1483 NGIIGLYLRGNTDI
+1483 LIGLYLKNTTNI
-1497 SGYKKQITV
+1497 SNYAKAIKV
-1506 GNTVE
+1506 GDSVNA
-1511 DRGTKYAIGI
+1511 GTTNAKYAIGI
-1521 YADSQGTETNKYQI
+1521 YAEGQGTTANKYEI
-1535 QAPITTGENGIGI
+1535 KAPVTTGANGIGI
-1548 FAANNSNI
+1548 FVGKDNTANTGSSI
-1556 KYHDGTIN
+1556 KYLGEMNIGDGATS
-1564 VGKNGIGIYVQEKGS
+1564 GTGIYIADKPTAGDNEA
-1579 SGTSKVELGST
+1579 TLGST
-1590 ASGETFNGPTINLA
+1590 SHIKLNGTN
-1604 EGSVAAIVGENAH
+1604 
-1617 FDGGNAT
+1617 
-1624 IDLSGSG
+1624 G
-1631 VGVYGL
+1631 VGVIIGKGSKLSVDSGATIELLGGTDIKGVGIYGL
-1637 KGSVTN
+1637 KGSQITGLN
-1643 VKNWT
+1643 GLN
-1648 FNNHGNSAEEVR
+1648 FQNHGKTAEMVR
-1660 SKEGTVKIDDNKDL
+1660 TVEGQANIANTNAN
-1674 KPGIVLSHVINGE
+1674 PGIVVTHVINGE
-1687 TYIVSGKTVKSKRD
+1687 TSLAVGATISTPANSYN
-1701 GSIDAG
+1701 
-1707 KNIGLMA
+1707 NIGLMA
-1714 EGIKNG
+1714 QGTKNPNMTWAKG
-1720 NGIHTGYEI
+1720 DYEI
-1729 VNQGEIDFKAG
+1729 VNDGTINFSHSKT
-1740 SNSTGIYA
+1740 STGIYA
-1748 ASARVKNDG
+1748 ESARVQLGALG
-1757 KIKVG
+1757 KIMLGEK
-1762 SQSTGI
+1762 STGI
-1768 YGEYINLP
+1768 YGIYKNNTDFYAGGSSADNKL
-1776 HPNFTS
+1776 T
-1782 NDILKVET
+1782 VET
-1790 TANSEIELGQG
+1790 LAGSEIELGQG

-1813 INLDGKITSS
+1813 INLDGKIKSS
-1823 AGATQNVGIYMINNA
+1823 AGATKNVGIYMINEA
-1838 GAPLNGMINN
+1838 GTQHDQGQVLTGMVNGSN
-1848 SEITLGDGSVGLYSR
+1848 SEITLGDGSVGLYSK
-1863 GKGSATANR
+1863 GKGSAAADR

-1881 TVGKKIAGTPSV
+1881 TVGKKITGA

-1918 GIAFYGKHSDITAN
+1918 GIAFYGKNSEITAN

-1974 MDGSVAGAAPAPV
+1974 MDGAGAPV
-1987 DITVADGYTGAYVEG
+1987 DMTVADGYTGAYIEG

-2008 VRKINLGRNS
+2008 VRKITLGRKS
-2018 NGIFLQKANFD
+2018 NGIFLQNANFD

-2037 GTQANAKGILGIK
+2037 GTQDNAKGILGIN

-2065 SIAIYSDADS
+2065 SIGIYSNAN
-2075 TKSVVNEGKLELS
+2075 TPNAVVNEGKLELS

-2110 IADSSDAHNPTI
+2110 IADSSDAQNPTI

-2159 TGGNLHVK
+2159 TGGTLHVK

-2181 VAGNIV
+2181 VAGNII
-2187 VDPHTATTPNTEPVG
+2187 VDPHTSTTPNTEPVG

-2207 GASVND
+2207 GAAVND

-2563 KDGVPVSD
+2563 KNGVPVSD

-2751 TYGTGRLIDKE
+2751 VHGTGRLIDKE

-3002 SADWFNIRGEKD
+3002 TADWFNIRGEKD

-3041 DSDNN
+3041 DSNSKDI
-3046 NLRGGLGFRLI
+3046 RGGLGFRLI

>member
-17 RSSKAVKYSRNLMFV
+17 RNTKAVRYSKNLMFV
-32 AGAMGVTTGV
+32 AGAVGVTTGV
-42 LLSNT
+42 LFSNT
-47 VKAEPNKKNKDGNLK
+47 PKAEPNKKNKDENLK
-62 NTVDETQAML
+62 NTVDETQFML

-98 QVVKSPWSSWQ
+98 QVVKSPWRSWQ

-128 KEERYTYNGLYFR
+128 KQEKYTYNSLYFR
-141 NNWKMKNALAT
+141 NNWKMKNALVSD
-152 LDSMGV
+152 DSIGV
-158 MGLPITPGSDSQVS
+158 TGLPITPGNESQVS
-172 WRNATGNIYSE
+172 WRTANGNIYSG
-183 MNFDKSKGSSV
+183 MNFDTSKGSSV
-194 NGEVKWGLVE
+194 NGEVRWGLVE
-204 LRKIQEPLN
+204 LRDIHEPLN

-248 DPKVNTPLTA
+248 KPNVNTPLTA
-258 PVITIP
+258 PVITTP

-279 TVNRPDL
+279 TVNRPEL

-292 KPAVVNVTPPTV
+292 QPAEVNVTPPTV
-304 ATIEPVAFSVAPTID
+304 ATIEPVAFSVAPTVD
-319 STAHKIRQNSNNS
+319 ATGNNKMVASKSNLGAKFPYNPS
-332 TVKDSDG
+332 NPVKHEINVTQVTGRVGTV
-339 NFINNMNKAL
+339 
-349 RELPELPNILKVEK
+349 P
-363 NTGVR
+363 GVR
-368 NFVTISGSEYNSN
+368 NYLTFGSVE
-381 VDANGVVT
+381 ANTDSTGHHH
-389 NPVILPN
+389 PSILPGN
-396 TKRIDIT
+396 VTVNVKIDDT
-403 VDNNRALVI
+403 RAMVI
-412 DETAPNF
+412 DEPKNNSNF
-419 EFHSKGTINLY
+419 VMAGKIYLY
-430 GSQNMGID
+430 GTKNMGID
-438 LQGTHTG
+438 LQGSAHTPNVLSKITNSGEIVG
-445 SKESPAI
+445 SYYKDP
-452 TTIINEGM
+452 INK
-460 ITGYASN
+460 TGTN
-467 TYDNNKATKEQ
+467 ENQ
-478 IAFGFSNADASN
+478 IAFGFSNVDASYN
-490 NTTMTHMVNT
+490 DTMSHIINT
-500 GTITLNAPS
+500 GTISLKAPK
-509 SAGMQLKPEDP
+509 SAAMQLKPEDP
-520 HYWEPDWNNLS
+520 HNWTPNWGDLKQVGTKFYVNINDESIPS
-531 ANNKMIINRLTPKR
+531 GSSNKGR
-545 DAKKYGKVLMKAD
+545 VLMKAD
-558 NRNTISLEG
+558 NQNIIDIESSG
-567 SKSFGII
+567 SFGII

-584 DTVKFNETNF
+584 KTVSMKA
-594 PLSKTNP
+594 
-601 DQFKINNNLRAQRN
+601 KINTTEANLKAKRELN
-615 IGEKILP
+615 GFSVLP
-622 GGEIGRSALTD
+622 GGEIGRSASLK
-633 SKYTSGVYNTGKINI
+633 SEWTSGVYNSGDINI
-648 NGDQSVGVGILHEIQ
+648 NGDNSVGVGILHEIQ
-663 EVKVGGTINIGTTAV
+663 EVKVGGKINIGTIAV
-678 TQETGV
+678 TQGDNQNLTGG
-684 SNLET
+684 N
-689 TVANPKIYD
+689 KK
-698 INKVEEAVGVFA
+698 KVENAVGIYA
-710 GVPTLPVKVNEVDT
+710 GVPTRPLLKGETGTYGGMAPADIGTKTVEF
-724 MGNTN
+724 GPFGI
-729 NTGATIGTE
+729 TGASTGA
-738 TTEVSGTI
+738 VAGSGTI
-746 NIGINAKESIGLLV
+746 TVGEHATKSMGLLV
-760 GDSVERLNKGELK
+760 SDNIEKLNKGFLNEKDATGAVISSGTNIDRNLK
-773 RSGSITY
+773 RSGSITVNEG
-780 KASANDK
+780 ANVVVNGDS
-787 INVDGN
+787 
-793 QNYGFVVNSE
+793 NYGFVVSSDSYKSE
-803 SHKSVYGSTLNDL
+803 FKNIEVITGSTTTTTVDNL
-816 QYSTDK
+816 YITRDK
-822 ENHGIGIN
+822 NNQGIGIN
-830 EGKIE
+830 KGKITVE
-835 VVGSESIGFALLK
+835 DATNSIGFAMLK
-848 GGNSQNSGTIN
+848 GGNSKNTGTIKVTGN
-859 IKDPT
+859 ST
-864 TAITGPQGAI
+864 GSTA
-874 GFYGE
+874 FYGE
-879 QDKFT
+879 QDNFT
-884 NTGTIQILSSS
+884 NEGAIRVDTLTQTG
-895 GTVNKENKAVVLN
+895 NKAVLLR
-908 GINGANKIVFENNGN
+908 
-923 IYVNAKENG
+923 G
-932 NTTNLDGKGNIG
+932 NTNRITFNNKGDILVKGRENIG
-944 VYAQGSYTFNHN
+944 IYAEGTYTFNHEKN
-956 ANSKMIVGSDATG
+956 VAGDNKISVGSEAIGIYVKDAIRDAAGNTTG
-969 FYVTDVATGPKKGEI
+969 
-984 NILSSVKLADS
+984 ILKIKAPIDIADS
-995 SANGTTIGFY
+995 GTGSNPLTTIGVY
-1005 SDGNANV
+1005 SDGTADV
-1012 NFGTGSKLTIGK
+1012 NFGENSKLTIGK
-1024 KAVGIYSADSKK
+1024 AAVGLYS
-1036 LSDTFK
+1036 SDPTKFGNTFK
-1042 IKNGELLDVEL
+1042 VETGKSLEVEL
-1053 GENSAFALVSG
+1053 GQNSTFGL
-1064 NRADGSPE
+1064 
-1072 LSKFFNGNENPTGN
+1072 LNGATRTVNVGTYLQNN
-1086 GIKIS
+1086 SINIS
-1091 SFGKGATLVYSNNGG
+1091 SYGDGASIFYTTGGVTANLNEDYSVTNGG
-1106 KAILGNGTDAATFS
+1106 AD
-1120 INNGTNKSTS
+1120 STAV
-1130 ILSAS
+1130 LV
-1135 GQDANSKKSVVGIA
+1135 GSKGSTVKIDTE
-1149 QKFTLTTNTKVAL
+1149 KTLTTNTNVGLIATKGTGTGAAA
-1162 SSSDSAE
+1162 STAQ
-1169 AINEGTIIS
+1169 NNGTIVS
-1178 TRSVYNAGLP
+1178 TRGSGI
-1188 DNGVG
+1188 G
-1193 IYANNSTGENASTGI
+1193 IYTNESTGNSTGI
-1208 IEMQKEGAVGIFGE
+1208 ITMEKGSSVGILGE
-1222 SNSTLTN
+1222 KNSTLTN

-1234 VSKATS
+1234 VLKAGS

-1255 GIDKGI
+1255 GTDKGI
-1261 YVKEGSSA
+1261 YVKEGNSA

-1281 TITNTGDIITEAM
+1281 TITNTGDIITEA
-1294 PTGDTESAG
+1294 TQSAG

-1332 IYAKN
+1332 IFAEN
-1337 GSGAVANLVI
+1337 TAGTVANLVI
-1347 DNIITT
+1347 DNTIKNAA
-1353 GGVTK
+1353 GVVTK
-1358 KGTININKE
+1358 KGTININNE
-1367 KSVGIYAPKSTV
+1367 KSVGIYASKSTV

-1386 LGNDANESI
+1386 LGKDANESI

-1411 IDLGKGP
+1411 IDLGKGT

-1434 TGDNIGKISG
+1434 TGDNIGKIGKISG

-1452 GTSATD
+1452 GTSTSD
-1458 VAKLITPPTT
+1458 VAKLIIPSPTHPTT
-1468 PSTPALDYTTGNNQG
+1468 PSTPALDYTTGNDQG

-1497 SGYKKQITV
+1497 SGYEKQITV
-1506 GNTVE
+1506 GKTVE
-1511 DRGTKYAIGI
+1511 DNVTNTKYYAIGI

-1556 KYHDGTIN
+1556 KYHDGIMN

-1590 ASGETFNGPTINLA
+1590 ASGETFTGPKINLE

-1617 FDGGNAT
+1617 FDGGNA
-1624 IDLSGSG
+1624 IINLNGSG

-1637 KGSVTN
+1637 KDSVIN
-1643 VKNWT
+1643 VRNWT
-1648 FNNHGNSAEEVR
+1648 FNNNGNSAEEVR
-1660 SKEGTVKIDDNKDL
+1660 SREGKVGIDDNKDL

-1687 TYIVSGKTVKSKRD
+1687 TYIVSAKKVKSIA
-1701 GSIDAG
+1701 GVSHDAG

-1714 EGIKNG
+1714 EGNKNPAQTIWTQG
-1720 NGIHTGYEI
+1720 DYEI

-1748 ASARVKNDG
+1748 ASARVKNAG

-1768 YGEYINLP
+1768 YGEYIN
-1776 HPNFTS
+1776 
-1782 NDILKVET
+1782 DILKVET
-1790 TANSEIELGQG
+1790 TAGSEIELGKG
-1801 SVGVYLKNASTG
+1801 SVGVYLKNANSN
-1813 INLDGKITSS
+1813 INLDGKIKSS
-1823 AGATQNVGIYMINNA
+1823 AGATQNVGVYMINNA
-1838 GAPLNGMINN
+1838 GDPLNGMINN
-1848 SEITLGDGSVGLYSR
+1848 AEITLGDGSVGLYSK
-1863 GKGSATANR
+1863 GKAPNAK
-1872 NTVTNNGKI
+1872 NTVTNTGKI

-1893 PSVGIYS
+1893 PSVGIYA
-1900 ENTNLSTGTTSD
+1900 ENTNLITVASTSGPSSD

-1918 GIAFYGKHSDITAN
+1918 GIAFYGKHSDITAK
-1932 GTVNFNNK
+1932 GRVNFSNNK

-1946 EDSKFV
+1946 ENSNFV
-1952 SHLGNISPT
+1952 SHLGDISST

-1974 MDGSVAGAAPAPV
+1974 MNGAGTPV
-1987 DITVADGYTGAYVEG
+1987 NMTVADGYTGAYIEG
-2002 NSRLTG
+2002 TSSLTG
-2008 VRKINLGRNS
+2008 VGTINLGRNS
-2018 NGIFLQKANFD
+2018 NGIFLQGANFN
-2029 STGITEIV
+2029 SRGITEIV
-2037 GTQANAKGILGIK
+2037 GTQANAKGILGID
-2050 SSLLNKTKISLSGDN
+2050 SNLLNKTKISLSGDN
-2065 SIAIYSDADS
+2065 SIGIYSSADS
-2075 TKSVVNEGKLELS
+2075 TKTVVNKGKLELS

-2110 IADSSDAHNPTI
+2110 IADSADSQNPTI
-2122 GVYTSSG
+2122 GVYTIE

-2151 TTNSPVNM
+2151 TANSPVNM

-2187 VDPHTATTPNTEPVG
+2187 VDSHTATTPNTEPVG

-2207 GASVND
+2207 GATVND

-2219 GEKSYGFILNNDDPS
+2219 GEKSYGFILSHNNSS
-2234 KVNTYT
+2234 KVNVYT
-2240 NTAGTSVTLGSDS
+2240 NTAGSNVTLGSDS
-2253 TYLYSGGKAQIT
+2253 TYLYSGGRAQIT
-2265 NNKDI
+2265 NNKNI
-2270 AAGNVDRVIGFYVKG
+2270 ATGNVDRVIGFYIKG
-2285 NNTGGGNFV
+2285 DSTGQGEFV

-2353 ATDNGGQIANDGEIR
+2353 ATDNGGQIANEGEIR

-2452 GSTLVNEAGAKILID
+2452 GSTLVNETGAKILID

-2751 TYGTGRLIDKE
+2751 VHGTGRLIDKE

>member
-17 RSSKAVKYSRNLMFV
+17 RNTKAVRYSKNLMFV
-32 AGAMGVTTGV
+32 AGAVGVTTGV
-42 LLSNT
+42 LFSNT
-47 VKAEPNKKNKDGNLK
+47 PKAEPNKKNKDENLK
-62 NTVDETQAML
+62 NTVDETQFML

-98 QVVKSPWSSWQ
+98 QVVKSPWRSWQ

-128 KEERYTYNGLYFR
+128 KQEKYTYNSLYFR
-141 NNWKMKNALAT
+141 NNWKMKNALVSD
-152 LDSMGV
+152 DSIGV
-158 MGLPITPGSDSQVS
+158 TGLPITPGNESQVS
-172 WRNATGNIYSE
+172 WRTANGNIYSG
-183 MNFDKSKGSSV
+183 MNFDTSKGSSV
-194 NGEVKWGLVE
+194 NGEVRWGLVE
-204 LRKIQEPLN
+204 LRDIHEPLN

-248 DPKVNTPLTA
+248 KPNVNTPLTA
-258 PVITIP
+258 PVITTP

-279 TVNRPDL
+279 TVNRPEL

-292 KPAVVNVTPPTV
+292 QPAEVNVTPPTV
-304 ATIEPVAFSVAPTID
+304 ATIEPVAFSVAPTVD
-319 STAHKIRQNSNNS
+319 ATGNNKMVASKSNLGAKFPYNPS
-332 TVKDSDG
+332 NPVKHEINVTQVTGRVGTV
-339 NFINNMNKAL
+339 
-349 RELPELPNILKVEK
+349 P
-363 NTGVR
+363 GVR
-368 NFVTISGSEYNSN
+368 NYLTFGSVE
-381 VDANGVVT
+381 ANTDSTGHHH
-389 NPVILPN
+389 PSILPGN
-396 TKRIDIT
+396 VTVNVKIDDT
-403 VDNNRALVI
+403 RAMVI
-412 DETAPNF
+412 DEPKNNSNF
-419 EFHSKGTINLY
+419 VMAGKIYLY
-430 GSQNMGID
+430 GTKNMGID
-438 LQGTHTG
+438 LQGSAHTPNVLSKITNSGEIVG
-445 SKESPAI
+445 SYYKDP
-452 TTIINEGM
+452 INK
-460 ITGYASN
+460 TGTN
-467 TYDNNKATKEQ
+467 ENQ
-478 IAFGFSNADASN
+478 IAFGFSNVDASYN
-490 NTTMTHMVNT
+490 DTMSHIINT
-500 GTITLNAPS
+500 GTISLKAPK
-509 SAGMQLKPEDP
+509 SAAMQLKPEDP
-520 HYWEPDWNNLS
+520 HNWTPNWGDLKQVGTKFYVNINDESIPS
-531 ANNKMIINRLTPKR
+531 GSSNKGR
-545 DAKKYGKVLMKAD
+545 VLMKAD
-558 NRNTISLEG
+558 NQNIIDIESSG
-567 SKSFGII
+567 SFGII

-584 DTVKFNETNF
+584 KTVSMKA
-594 PLSKTNP
+594 
-601 DQFKINNNLRAQRN
+601 KINTTEANLKAKRELN
-615 IGEKILP
+615 GFSVLP
-622 GGEIGRSALTD
+622 GGEIGRSASLK
-633 SKYTSGVYNTGKINI
+633 SEWTSGVYNSGDINI
-648 NGDQSVGVGILHEIQ
+648 NGDNSVGVGILHEIQ
-663 EVKVGGTINIGTTAV
+663 EVKVGGKINIGTIAV
-678 TQETGV
+678 TQGDNQNLTGG
-684 SNLET
+684 N
-689 TVANPKIYD
+689 KK
-698 INKVEEAVGVFA
+698 KVENAVGIYA
-710 GVPTLPVKVNEVDT
+710 GVPTRPLLKGETGTYGGMAPADIGTKTVEF
-724 MGNTN
+724 GPFGI
-729 NTGATIGTE
+729 TGASTGA
-738 TTEVSGTI
+738 VAGSGTI
-746 NIGINAKESIGLLV
+746 TVGEHATKSMGLLV
-760 GDSVERLNKGELK
+760 SDNIEKLNKGFLNEKDATGAVISSGTNIDRNLK
-773 RSGSITY
+773 RSGSITVNEG
-780 KASANDK
+780 ANVVVNGDS
-787 INVDGN
+787 
-793 QNYGFVVNSE
+793 NYGFVVSSDSYKSE
-803 SHKSVYGSTLNDL
+803 FKNIEVITGSTTTTTVDNL
-816 QYSTDK
+816 YITRDK
-822 ENHGIGIN
+822 NNQGIGIN
-830 EGKIE
+830 KGKITVE
-835 VVGSESIGFALLK
+835 DATNSIGFAMLK
-848 GGNSQNSGTIN
+848 GGNSKNTGTIKVTGN
-859 IKDPT
+859 ST
-864 TAITGPQGAI
+864 GSTA
-874 GFYGE
+874 FYGE
-879 QDKFT
+879 QDNFT
-884 NTGTIQILSSS
+884 NEGAIRVDTLTQTG
-895 GTVNKENKAVVLN
+895 NKAVLLR
-908 GINGANKIVFENNGN
+908 
-923 IYVNAKENG
+923 G
-932 NTTNLDGKGNIG
+932 NTNRITFNNKGDILVKGRENIG
-944 VYAQGSYTFNHN
+944 IYAEGTYTFNHEKN
-956 ANSKMIVGSDATG
+956 VAGDNKISVGSEAIGIYVKDAIRDAAGNTTG
-969 FYVTDVATGPKKGEI
+969 
-984 NILSSVKLADS
+984 ILKIKAPIDIADS
-995 SANGTTIGFY
+995 GTGSNPLTTIGVY
-1005 SDGNANV
+1005 SDGTADV
-1012 NFGTGSKLTIGK
+1012 NFGENSKLTIGK
-1024 KAVGIYSADSKK
+1024 AAVGLYS
-1036 LSDTFK
+1036 SDPTKFGNTFK
-1042 IKNGELLDVEL
+1042 VETGKSLEVEL
-1053 GENSAFALVSG
+1053 GQNSTFGL
-1064 NRADGSPE
+1064 
-1072 LSKFFNGNENPTGN
+1072 LNGATRTVNVGTYLQNN
-1086 GIKIS
+1086 SINIS
-1091 SFGKGATLVYSNNGG
+1091 SYGDGASIFYTTGGVTANLNEDYSVTNGG
-1106 KAILGNGTDAATFS
+1106 AD
-1120 INNGTNKSTS
+1120 STAV
-1130 ILSAS
+1130 LV
-1135 GQDANSKKSVVGIA
+1135 GSKGSTVKIDTE
-1149 QKFTLTTNTKVAL
+1149 KTLTTNTNVGLIATKGTGTGAAA
-1162 SSSDSAE
+1162 STAQ
-1169 AINEGTIIS
+1169 NNGTIVS
-1178 TRSVYNAGLP
+1178 TRGSGI
-1188 DNGVG
+1188 G
-1193 IYANNSTGENASTGI
+1193 IYTNESTGNSTGI
-1208 IEMQKEGAVGIFGE
+1208 ITMEKGSSVGILGE
-1222 SNSTLTN
+1222 KNSTLTN

-1234 VSKATS
+1234 VLKAGS

-1255 GIDKGI
+1255 GTNKGI
-1261 YVKEGSSA
+1261 YVEEGSSA

-1281 TITNTGDIITEAM
+1281 TITNAGDIITKA
-1294 PTGDTESAG
+1294 TESAG
-1303 IYGEV
+1303 IYGKV
-1308 TSAGSKLTIAHTG
+1308 TSAGNKLTIAHTG

-1332 IYAKN
+1332 IFAEN
-1337 GSGAVANLVI
+1337 TAGTVANLVI
-1347 DNIITT
+1347 DNTIKNAA
-1353 GGVTK
+1353 GVVTK
-1358 KGTININKE
+1358 KGTININNE
-1367 KSVGIYAPKSTV
+1367 KSVGIYASKSTV

-1386 LGNDANESI
+1386 LGKDANESI

-1411 IDLGKGP
+1411 IDLGKGT

-1434 TGDNIGKISG
+1434 TGDNIGKIGKISG

-1452 GTSATD
+1452 GTSTSD
-1458 VAKLITPPTT
+1458 VAKLIIPSPTHPTT
-1468 PSTPALDYTTGNNQG
+1468 PSTPALDYTTGNDQG

-1497 SGYKKQITV
+1497 SGYEKQITV
-1506 GNTVE
+1506 GKTVE
-1511 DRGTKYAIGI
+1511 DNVTNTKYYAIGI

-1535 QAPITTGENGIGI
+1535 QAPITTGANGIGI

-1556 KYHDGTIN
+1556 KYHTGIIN

-1590 ASGETFNGPTINLA
+1590 ASGETFTGPKINLE

-1617 FDGGNAT
+1617 FDGGNA
-1624 IDLSGSG
+1624 IINLNGSG

-1637 KGSVTN
+1637 KDSVIN
-1643 VKNWT
+1643 VRNWT
-1648 FNNHGNSAEEVR
+1648 FNNNGNSAEEVR
-1660 SKEGTVKIDDNKDL
+1660 SREGKVGIDDNKDL

-1687 TYIVSGKTVKSKRD
+1687 TYIVSAKKVKSIA
-1701 GSIDAG
+1701 GVSHDAG

-1714 EGIKNG
+1714 EGNKNPAQTIWTQG
-1720 NGIHTGYEI
+1720 DYEI

-1748 ASARVKNDG
+1748 ASARVKNAG

-1768 YGEYINLP
+1768 YGEYIN
-1776 HPNFTS
+1776 
-1782 NDILKVET
+1782 DILKVET
-1790 TANSEIELGQG
+1790 TAGSEIELGKG
-1801 SVGVYLKNASTG
+1801 SVGVYLKNANSN
-1813 INLDGKITSS
+1813 INLDGKIKSS
-1823 AGATQNVGIYMINNA
+1823 AGATQNVGVYMINNA
-1838 GAPLNGMINN
+1838 GDPLNGMINN
-1848 SEITLGDGSVGLYSR
+1848 AEITLGDGSVGLYSK
-1863 GKGSATANR
+1863 GKAPNAK
-1872 NTVTNNGKI
+1872 NTVTNTGKI

-1893 PSVGIYS
+1893 PSVGIYA
-1900 ENTNLSTGTTSD
+1900 ENTNLITVASTSGPSSD

-1918 GIAFYGKHSDITAN
+1918 GIAFYGKHSDITAK
-1932 GTVNFNNK
+1932 GRVNFSNNK

-1946 EDSKFV
+1946 ENSNFV
-1952 SHLGNISPT
+1952 SHLGDISST

-1974 MDGSVAGAAPAPV
+1974 MNGAGTPV
-1987 DITVADGYTGAYVEG
+1987 NMTVADGYTGAYIEG
-2002 NSRLTG
+2002 TSSLTG
-2008 VRKINLGRNS
+2008 VGTINLGRNS
-2018 NGIFLQKANFD
+2018 NGIFLQGANFN
-2029 STGITEIV
+2029 SRGITEIV
-2037 GTQANAKGILGIK
+2037 GTQANAKGILGID
-2050 SSLLNKTKISLSGDN
+2050 SNLLNKTKISLSGDN
-2065 SIAIYSDADS
+2065 SIGIYSSADS
-2075 TKSVVNEGKLELS
+2075 TKTVVNKGKLELS

-2110 IADSSDAHNPTI
+2110 IADSADSQNPTI
-2122 GVYTSSG
+2122 GVYTIE

-2151 TTNSPVNM
+2151 TANSPVNM

-2187 VDPHTATTPNTEPVG
+2187 VDSHTATTPNTEPVG

-2207 GASVND
+2207 GATVND

-2219 GEKSYGFILNNDDPS
+2219 GEKSYGFILSHNNSS
-2234 KVNTYT
+2234 KVNVYT
-2240 NTAGTSVTLGSDS
+2240 NTAGSNVTLGSDS
-2253 TYLYSGGKAQIT
+2253 TYLYSGGRAQIT
-2265 NNKDI
+2265 NNKNI
-2270 AAGNVDRVIGFYVKG
+2270 ATGNVDRVIGFYIKG
-2285 NNTGGGNFV
+2285 DSTGQGEFV

-2353 ATDNGGQIANDGEIR
+2353 AADNGGTIRNIGEIR

-2384 VVENR
+2384 VVKNEGR
-2389 GNILLDGSRA
+2389 ILLDGSRA

-2413 DEGAKFVNKGIIQTT
+2413 DEGATFINEGIIRTA
-2428 DSYAGRGGM
+2428 DAYAEREGK
-2437 VNPNVSG
+2437 VNENVNG

-2452 GSTLVNEAGAKILID
+2452 GSTLVNEKDAKILID
-2467 ADNSYGVVIRGKKNP
+2467 ADNSYGVVIRGKKNA

-2495 GEIKVRGKGTYGIS
+2495 GEISVRGRGTYGIN
-2509 WKDITPAELADLEAQ
+2509 WKDITRAELEDLENQ
-2524 INSRITSDPNGQ
+2524 INSKIKSDAKGQ
-2536 EVRGASGTDKEFEGV
+2536 EIRQTSGTDKEFEGV
-2551 KISIKNGQPVFT
+2551 KISIKNGEPVFT

-2571 AEVAEISKLIGNESN
+2571 DEIVEISKLIGNQSN
-2586 LGLSDIGFYVDTL
+2586 IGLSDIGFYVDTL
-2599 GRTRPIDIDGS
+2599 GRTKPIDIDGS
-2610 TPPIN
+2610 IPPIN

-2645 QVTGRNFKLTSLAG
+2645 QITGRNFKLTSLAG

-2664 ATPILD
+2664 ATPVLN

-2678 AMAKVPYTSFVRK
+2678 AMAKVPYTSYVK
-2691 TENAWNFTD
+2691 TTDNAWNFTD

-2707 VNSLDSREKLLFNK
+2707 VNSLDSREKVLFNK
-2721 LNSIGNNEPVLL
+2721 LNSIGKNEKVLL

-2741 GHQYANIQQR
+2741 GHQYANVQQR

-2762 ITHLAKE
+2762 ITHLSKE

-2794 GIIDYTSDAYGFAYL
+2794 GIIDYTSNAYGFAYL

-2871 EGYVSKNEM
+2871 EGYVSKNDM

-2891 NAKSD
+2891 NAKSE

-2942 MRLDVEGN
+2942 VRLDVQGN
-2950 GYYSIK
+2950 DYYSVK
-2956 PAIGVEFNYRQPF
+2956 PEIGVEFKYRQPF

-2990 GNVNNRARVSYT
+2990 GNVNNKARVSYT
-3002 SADWFNIRGEKD
+3002 SADWFNIRGDKD
-3014 NRKGKLRADLNFGI
+3014 SRKGKFKADLNFGI

>member
-17 RSSKAVKYSRNLMFV
+17 RSSKVVKYSRNLMFV

-47 VKAEPNKKNKDGNLK
+47 VKAEPDKKNKDGNLK

-194 NGEVKWGLVE
+194 NGEVRWGLVE

-264 GVEINIAPSEPTINV
+264 EVDVRITPSAPTIN
-279 TVNRPDL
+279 
-286 NPLTIT
+286 I
-292 KPAVVNVTPPTV
+292 NVTPPTITALNISTPAQV
-304 ATIEPVAFSVAPTID
+304 TLEAPVVNTPNPVAFSVAPTI
-319 STAHKIRQNSNNS
+319 NSRSNKLGPTTQTS
-332 TVKDSDG
+332 
-339 NFINNMNKAL
+339 MNTKF
-349 RELPELPNILKVEK
+349 PG
-363 NTGVR
+363 GVVR
-368 NFVTISGSEYNSN
+368 EYNINTVTEMTRDYFTFAN
-381 VDANGVVT
+381 VSGTVTLPSTGTVNVKTNDA
-389 NPVILPN
+389 
-396 TKRIDIT
+396 
-403 VDNNRALVI
+403 RAMVI
-412 DETAPNF
+412 DEPENN
-419 EFHSKGTINLY
+419 SKFNMGGTVNLHR
-430 GSQNMGID
+430 SKNMGID
-438 LQGTHTG
+438 LQGKAGG
-445 SKESPAI
+445 SGQVLA
-452 TTIINEGM
+452 TV
-460 ITGYASN
+460 SN
-467 TYDNNKATKEQ
+467 TGNINGIYSYQENGVTKYNKNQ
-478 IAFGFSNADASN
+478 IAFGFSNVDASRN
-490 NTTMTHMVNT
+490 DTMTHIIND
-500 GTITLNAPS
+500 GTISLNAPE
-509 SAGMQLKPEDP
+509 SAAMQLKPEDP
-520 HYWEPDWNNLS
+520 HDWQPDWNHLYSVNGNYFVRIGTATVPS
-531 ANNKMIINRLTPKR
+531 GTSGR
-545 DAKKYGKVLMKAD
+545 GKVLMKAD
-558 NRNTISLEG
+558 NQKDININSSG
-567 SKSFGII
+567 SFGII
-574 TVFNPGISEL
+574 TVFNPGISTL
-584 DTVKFNETNF
+584 DTVLLNGALDK
-594 PLSKTNP
+594 KAA
-601 DQFKINNNLRAQRN
+601 NLRAQRN
-615 IGEKILP
+615 LAGAATLP
-622 GGEIGRSALTD
+622 GGEIGRSASGD
-633 SKYTSGVYNTGKINI
+633 SKWTSGVYNSGDINI
-648 NGDQSVGVGILHEIQ
+648 NGDKSVGVGILHEIQ
-663 EVKVGGTINIGTTAV
+663 EVKVGGKINIGTTAV
-678 TQETGV
+678 TQGNNQNIGT
-684 SNLET
+684 ST
-689 TVANPKIYD
+689 TL
-698 INKVEEAVGVFA
+698 VENAVGIYA
-710 GVPTLPVKVNEVDT
+710 GVPTRPVLKGETGTYGGTATADIGTKTVEFGPFGVT
-724 MGNTN
+724 GSS
-729 NTGATIGTE
+729 TGATAG
-738 TTEVSGTI
+738 SGTI
-746 NIGINAKESIGLLV
+746 TVGEHATKSIGLLV
-760 GDSVERLNKGELK
+760 GDSEEELNDGKLNGVETANRKLR
-773 RSGSITY
+773 RSGSIT
-780 KASANDK
+780 ANEGA
-787 INVDGN
+787 NVVVNGDS
-793 QNYGFVVNSE
+793 NYGFVVKSE
-803 SHKSVYGSTLNDL
+803 SYKSVFDSNPIDNLL
-816 QYSTDK
+816 ESTDRT
-822 ENHGIGIN
+822 NYGVGIN
-830 EGKIE
+830 KGTIT
-835 VVGSESIGFALLK
+835 VNGTNSIAFAMLK
-848 GGNSQNSGTIN
+848 GGDSSNSGDLIVN
-859 IKDPT
+859 PL
-864 TAITGPQGAI
+864 TAAGAQSSTA
-874 GFYGE
+874 FYGE
-879 QDKFT
+879 QGNFANSGNIT
-884 NTGTIQILSSS
+884 VNTPANTGNIGVLLKGPNTATTPINFI
-895 GTVNKENKAVVLN
+895 NK
-908 GINGANKIVFENNGN
+908 GN
-923 IYVNAKENG
+923 ISVQGE
-932 NTTNLDGKGNIG
+932 GNIG
-944 VYAQGSYTFNHN
+944 VYGEGTYTFNHEKN
-956 ANSKMIVGSDATG
+956 TAGTNKISVGSDAIGIYAKEASGTL
-969 FYVTDVATGPKKGEI
+969 
-984 NILSSVKLADS
+984 NIKAPIDIAASGT
-995 SANGTTIGFY
+995 GTTIGIY
-1005 SDGNANV
+1005 SDGEAKV
-1012 NFGTGSKLTIGK
+1012 NFGDDSKLIIGTG
-1024 KAVGIYSADSKK
+1024 AVGLYSSVATKFGN
-1036 LSDTFK
+1036 TFK
-1042 IKNGELLDVEL
+1042 VETGKSLEVEL
-1053 GENSAFALVSG
+1053 GQNSTFGL
-1064 NRADGSPE
+1064 
-1072 LSKFFNGNENPTGN
+1072 LNGNSGEVNVGTYLNSNPINISNFGN
-1086 GIKIS
+1086 GASIFYTTGGVTANLDQNYTVS
-1091 SFGKGATLVYSNNGG
+1091 TLT
-1106 KAILGNGTDAATFS
+1106 A
-1120 INNGTNKSTS
+1120 GTNTSTS
-1130 ILSAS
+1130 VLVAS
-1135 GQDANSKKSVVGIA
+1135 NDSTVKNTA
-1149 QKFTLTTNTKVAL
+1149 TLTTNTNIGLIATKGTGTGA
-1162 SSSDSAE
+1162 STAQND
-1169 AINEGTIIS
+1169 GTIVS
-1178 TRSVYNAGLP
+1178 TRGSGIGIYTNESTGNSTGTITMQKVSS
-1188 DNGVG
+1188 VG
-1193 IYANNSTGENASTGI
+1193 ILGENNSTLS
-1208 IEMQKEGAVGIFGE
+1208 
-1222 SNSTLTN
+1222 N

-1234 VSKATS
+1234 VLGVSS
-1240 AGIYGKDSDITNSGT
+1240 AGIYGQNSNITNSGLKT
-1255 GIDKGI
+1255 ANKGI
-1261 YVKEGSSA
+1261 YVKEGNSV
-1269 GIFGVVSGTVPK
+1269 GIFGKVSTAATANK
-1281 TITNTGDIITEAM
+1281 TINNNGDIITSK
-1294 PTGDTESAG
+1294 TESAG
-1303 IYGEV
+1303 IYG
-1308 TSAGSKLTIAHTG
+1308 KLESGTQKLSIASTQ
-1321 NITVNGNKSVG
+1321 NIVVNGDKSVG
-1332 IYAKN
+1332 IYADN
-1337 GSGAVANLVI
+1337 TAGTVANL
-1347 DNIITT
+1347 NISNT
-1353 GGVTK
+1353 
-1358 KGTININKE
+1358 GTININNE

-1386 LGNDANESI
+1386 LDNAANESI

-1411 IDLGKGP
+1411 IDLGKGT

-1428 NENTAL
+1428 NKDTAL
-1434 TGDNIGKISG
+1434 TGTNIGEISG

-1458 VAKLITPPTT
+1458 VAELNAS
-1468 PSTPALDYTTGNNQG
+1468 STPLNYKTTTSSGD
-1483 NGIIGLYLRGNTDI
+1483 GIIGLYLSGNTDI
-1497 SGYKKQITV
+1497 SNYAGPITV
-1506 GNTVE
+1506 GKTVE
-1511 DRGTKYAIGI
+1511 DNGTKYAIGI
-1521 YADSQGTETNKYQI
+1521 YAKKQGTSTSAYTIKT
-1535 QAPITTGENGIGI
+1535 PITTGEKGIGI
-1548 FAANNSNI
+1548 FAADKSNI
-1556 KYHDGTIN
+1556 QYNSGTID
-1564 VGKNGIGIYVQEKGS
+1564 VGKNGIGIYVQKQTSANTTIE
-1579 SGTSKVELGST
+1579 SKVSLGT
-1590 ASGETFNGPTINLA
+1590 GTNKPTINLA

-1624 IDLSGSG
+1624 INLSGSG

-1637 KGSVTN
+1637 KGSVIN
-1643 VKNWT
+1643 VGNWT
-1648 FNNHGNSAEEVR
+1648 FNNNGHSAEEIR
-1660 SKEGTVKIDDNKDL
+1660 TKEGIAAIDNPSVDKDL
-1674 KPGIVLSHVINGE
+1674 KPGMVLSHVINGE
-1687 TYIVSGKTVKSKRD
+1687 TYIVSGKTVKSVAD
-1701 GSIDAG
+1701 GSIAAG

-1714 EGIKNG
+1714 EGIKNPAGTTWTQG
-1720 NGIHTGYEI
+1720 NYEI
-1729 VNQGEIDFKAG
+1729 VNQGTINFTAG
-1740 SNSTGIYA
+1740 KESTAIYA

-1757 KIKVG
+1757 TIKMG
-1762 SQSTGI
+1762 PQSTGI
-1768 YGEYINLP
+1768 YGVYRSDSP
-1776 HPNFTS
+1776 HYDGGSSADNK
-1782 NDILKVET
+1782 LKVET
-1790 TANSEIELGQG
+1790 TANSLIELGQE
-1801 SVGVYLKNASTG
+1801 SVGVYLKNASTD
-1813 INLDGKITSS
+1813 INLDGKIKSS
-1823 AGATQNVGIYMINNA
+1823 TDASGNINVTKNVGIYMINED
-1838 GAPLNGMINN
+1838 GTQPDQGKVLTGMVNN
-1848 SEITLGDGSVGLYSR
+1848 SEITLGDGSVGLYSK
-1863 GKGSATANR
+1863 GKGYDPVTDR
-1872 NTVTNNGKI
+1872 NEVKNTGRI
-1881 TVGKKIAGTPSV
+1881 TVGKKIAGA
-1893 PSVGIYS
+1893 PSVGIYA
-1900 ENTNLSTGTTSD
+1900 ENTKLLTDTTSA

-1918 GIAFYGKHSDITAN
+1918 GIAFYGKHSDITAK

-1946 EDSKFV
+1946 EYSNFV
-1952 SHLGNISPT
+1952 SYLGNISPT

-1974 MDGSVAGAAPAPV
+1974 MDGAGTPV
-1987 DITVADGYTGAYVEG
+1987 DMTVADGYTGAYVEG

-2008 VRKINLGRNS
+2008 VRTITLGRNS
-2018 NGIFLQKANFD
+2018 NGIFLQNANFD

-2037 GTQANAKGILGIK
+2037 GTQANAKGILGID
-2050 SSLLNKTKISLSGDN
+2050 SSLKNETKISLSGDN
-2065 SIAIYSDADS
+2065 SIGIYSNAN
-2075 TKSVVNEGKLELS
+2075 TPNKVVNEGNLILS

-2110 IADSSDAHNPTI
+2110 IADSADAQNPTI
-2122 GVYTSSG
+2122 GVYTSNG

-2181 VAGNIV
+2181 VAGNII

-2751 TYGTGRLIDKE
+2751 VHGTGRLIDKE

>member
-17 RSSKAVKYSRNLMFV
+17 RNTKAVRYSKNLMFV
-32 AGAMGVTTGV
+32 AGAVGVTTGA
-42 LLSNT
+42 LLANT
-47 VKAEPNKKNKDGNLK
+47 PKAEPNKKNKDENLK

-194 NGEVKWGLVE
+194 NGEVRWGLVE

-248 DPKVNTPLTA
+248 KPNVNTPLAA

-264 GVEINIAPSEPTINV
+264 EVS
-279 TVNRPDL
+279 
-286 NPLTIT
+286 
-292 KPAVVNVTPPTV
+292 VNVTPVQPNVSVEISSPKINTLNV
-304 ATIEPVAFSVAPTID
+304 IPPDQVGNIKVTSTEVKPVEFILGTGGLSD
-319 STAHKIRQNSNNS
+319 SNRFQAGTPQTNYNLNN
-332 TVKDSDG
+332 K
-339 NFINNMNKAL
+339 
-349 RELPELPNILKVEK
+349 
-363 NTGVR
+363 
-368 NFVTISGSEYNSN
+368 
-381 VDANGVVT
+381 
-389 NPVILPN
+389 
-396 TKRIDIT
+396 
-403 VDNNRALVI
+403 
-412 DETAPNF
+412 
-419 EFHSKGTINLY
+419 TINVVAKNYISTWGRVTGL
-430 GSQNMGID
+430 GAINTTVNVKKEDTRAFMVDEGID
-438 LQGTHTG
+438 YRTPNVPSFNYNGILTLEESKNVGIDVQGTHTSLSEG
-445 SKESPAI
+445 
-452 TTIINEGM
+452 TGRGVNTVLTIASTQIDFKKIENVANIQVINSGK
-460 ITGYASN
+460 IIGKGNGDTVKN
-467 TYDNNKATKEQ
+467 Q
-478 IAFGFSNADASN
+478 VAFGFNNFDTSSN
-490 NTTMTHMVNT
+490 NTRTQMINKGTLVLNAPESAGIQLRPEFPTADHNTSNNRGLNMMTGENENTGNIIVNSRGSFGLLT
-500 GTITLNAPS
+500 VRNASGTGGRKYEFNVNGVKTEVNVSKEGKIASRGQVENMSKIENLGTIT
-509 SAGMQLKPEDP
+509 
-520 HYWEPDWNNLS
+520 
-531 ANNKMIINRLTPKR
+531 
-545 DAKKYGKVLMKAD
+545 
-558 NRNTISLEG
+558 ISG
-567 SKSFGII
+567 
-574 TVFNPGISEL
+574 
-584 DTVKFNETNF
+584 
-594 PLSKTNP
+594 
-601 DQFKINNNLRAQRN
+601 
-615 IGEKILP
+615 
-622 GGEIGRSALTD
+622 D
-633 SKYTSGVYNTGKINI
+633 S
-648 NGDQSVGVGILHEIQ
+648 SVGVGLMHSIQ
-663 EVKVGGTINIGTTAV
+663 AAIVDGTINIGNKNPSTLSTDADYTGHPEYQVGTAV
-678 TQETGV
+678 T
-684 SNLET
+684 NN
-689 TVANPKIYD
+689 ANEVIGGHTISYMPGL
-698 INKVEEAVGVFA
+698 VEKSVGVYA
-710 GVPTLPVKVNEVDT
+710 KVKTTPVKNGERDDH
-724 MGNTN
+724 
-729 NTGATIGTE
+729 
-738 TTEVSGTI
+738 
-746 NIGINAKESIGLLV
+746 GLL
-760 GDSVERLNKGELK
+760 N
-773 RSGSITY
+773 
-780 KASANDK
+780 
-787 INVDGN
+787 
-793 QNYGFVVNSE
+793 
-803 SHKSVYGSTLNDL
+803 
-816 QYSTDK
+816 
-822 ENHGIGIN
+822 
-830 EGKIE
+830 
-835 VVGSESIGFALLK
+835 
-848 GGNSQNSGTIN
+848 
-859 IKDPT
+859 
-864 TAITGPQGAI
+864 
-874 GFYGE
+874 
-879 QDKFT
+879 
-884 NTGTIQILSSS
+884 
-895 GTVNKENKAVVLN
+895 
-908 GINGANKIVFENNGN
+908 NNGN
-923 IYVNAKENG
+923 IVGTESVEVSGKINLGDYSKNSSGLVVQDEGSITLMKKGTSIGTVNVGGEENYGAVAGGISSINIEEDALIDVTGKQSIGYVLLSGNGYNKGNIKVVGNVTNAVSVPDTSPGAPAGSNKFGGSVGFFGEKGKFENNSVIEASG
-932 NTTNLDGKGNIG
+932 NVAYGVVLKGDLTDGTTFTNNNGTIKVSDNKNIG
-944 VYAQGSYTFNHN
+944 VYANGKYIFEHKGNNGLIKADEGTIGIY
-956 ANSKMIVGSDATG
+956 A
-969 FYVTDVATGPKKGEI
+969 TDVTATSKLGNLKI
-984 NILSSVKLADS
+984 NAPIELSDTVTIGK
-995 SANGTTIGFY
+995 TTIGIV
-1005 SDGNANV
+1005 SDGNADV
-1012 NFGTGSKLTIGK
+1012 NFGTGSKLTVGK
-1024 KAVGIYSADSKK
+1024 AGVGLFSVASENF
-1036 LSDTFK
+1036 SNTFK
-1042 IKNGELLDVEL
+1042 IKNGEQLEVSLK
-1053 GENSAFALVSG
+1053 ENSTLG
-1064 NRADGSPE
+1064 
-1072 LSKFFNGNENPTGN
+1072 LLKGN
-1086 GIKIS
+1086 GVSPSLNTFLKNGANDKLNITN
-1091 SFGKGATLVYSNNGG
+1091 FGAGATLFYATNSGT
-1106 KAILGNGTDAATFS
+1106 AILDTDYTATYGQNS
-1120 INNGTNKSTS
+1120 STS
-1130 ILSAS
+1130 ILS
-1135 GQDANSKKSVVGIA
+1135 GKDNSTVGIKSDA
-1149 QKFTLTTNTKVAL
+1149 TLTTNTKVSLIATET
-1162 SSSDSAE
+1162 STAN
-1169 AINEGTIIS
+1169 NEGTIIS
-1178 TRSVYNAGLP
+1178 TRTSTQDASGNY

-1193 IYANNSTGENASTGI
+1193 IYTNKSTGKNSGTITMETIQS
-1208 IEMQKEGAVGIFGE
+1208 VGIFSENNSSAENTGKIETKEEKSAGIYAKDSNVTQSGTGTNGIYADKESSAGIFSEITLNTAVTPNVTIADADKTVTNTGYIKISGE
-1222 SNSTLTN
+1222 NSAGIFGKLNANTDKKLLINN

-1234 VSKATS
+1234 VVNK
-1240 AGIYGKDSDITNSGT
+1240 N
-1255 GIDKGI
+1255 
-1261 YVKEGSSA
+1261 SA
-1269 GIFGVVSGTVPK
+1269 GIFADNLLTTSSPVGELK
-1281 TITNTGDIITEAM
+1281 IDNTG
-1294 PTGDTESAG
+1294 
-1303 IYGEV
+1303 
-1308 TSAGSKLTIAHTG
+1308 
-1321 NITVNGNKSVG
+1321 
-1332 IYAKN
+1332 
-1337 GSGAVANLVI
+1337 
-1347 DNIITT
+1347 
-1353 GGVTK
+1353 
-1358 KGTININKE
+1358 GTIKLKNIE
-1367 KSVGIYAPKSTV
+1367 SVGIYAPKSTV
-1379 SGVGKIT
+1379 SAVGKIT
-1386 LGNDANESI
+1386 LDNAANKSI

-1411 IDLGKGP
+1411 IDLGTGT

-1428 NENTAL
+1428 NKDTAL
-1434 TGDNIGKISG
+1434 TGTNVGKISG

-1452 GTSATD
+1452 GTSPTD
-1458 VAKLITPPTT
+1458 VATLNAS
-1468 PSTPALDYTTGNNQG
+1468 STPLNYKTASSG
-1483 NGIIGLYLRGNTDI
+1483 NGIIGLYLSGNTDI
-1497 SGYKKQITV
+1497 SNYAGPIRV
-1506 GNTVE
+1506 GKTVE
-1511 DRGTKYAIGI
+1511 DNGTKYAIGI
-1521 YADSQGTETNKYQI
+1521 YAKNQGTSTSAYTIKT
-1535 QAPITTGENGIGI
+1535 PITTGEKGIGI
-1548 FAANNSNI
+1548 FAADKSIIQYNS
-1556 KYHDGTIN
+1556 GTID
-1564 VGKNGIGIYVQEKGS
+1564 VGKNGIGIYVQKQTSANTTIE
-1579 SGTSKVELGST
+1579 SKVSLGT
-1590 ASGETFNGPTINLA
+1590 GTNKPTINLA

-1624 IDLSGSG
+1624 INLSGSG

-1637 KGSVTN
+1637 KGSVIN
-1643 VKNWT
+1643 VGNWT
-1648 FNNHGNSAEEVR
+1648 FNNNGHSAEEIR
-1660 SKEGTVKIDDNKDL
+1660 TKEGISAIDNPSVDKDL
-1674 KPGIVLSHVINGE
+1674 KPGMVLSHVINGE
-1687 TYIVSGKTVKSKRD
+1687 TYIVSGKTIKSVAD
-1701 GSIDAG
+1701 GSIAAG

-1729 VNQGEIDFKAG
+1729 VNQGTIDFKAG

-1762 SQSTGI
+1762 PQSTGI

-1801 SVGVYLKNASTG
+1801 SVGVYLKNANSN
-1813 INLDGKITSS
+1813 INLDGKIKSS
-1823 AGATQNVGIYMINNA
+1823 TDTLGRINVTQNVGVYMINDA
-1838 GAPLNGMINN
+1838 GAPLAGMVNN

-1863 GKGSATANR
+1863 GKGSATAAR

-1881 TVGKKIAGTPSV
+1881 TVGKKITGA

-1918 GIAFYGKHSDITAN
+1918 GIAFYGKNSEITAN

-1974 MDGSVAGAAPAPV
+1974 MDGAGTPV
-1987 DITVADGYTGAYVEG
+1987 DMTVADGYTGAYVEG

-2008 VRKINLGRNS
+2008 VRKITLGRNS
-2018 NGIFLQKANFD
+2018 NGIFLQNANFD
-2029 STGITEIV
+2029 STGITEII
-2037 GTQANAKGILGIK
+2037 GTQQNAKGILGIN

-2065 SIAIYSDADS
+2065 SIGIYSNAN
-2075 TKSVVNEGKLELS
+2075 TPNKVVNEGNLILS

-2093 GVFLKGS
+2093 GVFLKES

-2110 IADSSDAHNPTI
+2110 IADSADAQNPTI
-2122 GVYTSSG
+2122 GVYTSRG

-2219 GEKSYGFILNNDDPS
+2219 GEKSYGFILNNDDSS

-2270 AAGNVDRVIGFYVKG
+2270 AAGNVDRVIGFYIKG

-2308 GVYAPGSTATNSAS
+2308 GVYAPGSTAVNSAS

-2353 ATDNGGQIANDGEIR
+2353 ATDNGGQIANEGEIR

-2399 TASNKIESM
+2399 TASNKIETM

-2751 TYGTGRLIDKE
+2751 VHGTGRLIDKE

-3002 SADWFNIRGEKD
+3002 TADWFNIRGDKD
-3014 NRKGKLRADLNFGI
+3014 SRKGKFKADLNFGI

>member
-17 RSSKAVKYSRNLMFV
+17 RNTKAVRYSKNLMFV
-32 AGAMGVTTGV
+32 AGAVGVTTGV
-42 LLSNT
+42 LFSNT
-47 VKAEPNKKNKDGNLK
+47 PKAEPNKKNKDENLK
-62 NTVDETQAML
+62 NTVDETQFML

-98 QVVKSPWSSWQ
+98 QVIKSPWRSWQ

-128 KEERYTYNGLYFR
+128 KQEKYTYNSLYFR
-141 NNWKMKNALAT
+141 NNWKMKNALVSD
-152 LDSMGV
+152 DSIGV
-158 MGLPITPGSDSQVS
+158 TGLPITPGNESQVS
-172 WRNATGNIYSE
+172 WRTANGNIYSG
-183 MNFDKSKGSSV
+183 MNFDTSKGSSV
-194 NGEVKWGLVE
+194 NGEVRWGLVE
-204 LRKIQEPLN
+204 LRDIHEPLN

-227 KEAVSLSVAEPTVE
+227 KESVSLSVAQPAVE
-241 PVGAPVV
+241 PVGAPDVN
-248 DPKVNTPLTA
+248 PNVNTPLTA
-258 PVITIP
+258 PKITIP
-264 GVEINIAPSEPTINV
+264 DVTVDITPNEPSV
-279 TVNRPDL
+279 TVDVNRPDL

-292 KPAVVNVTPPTV
+292 QPAVVNVTPPTV
-304 ATIEPVAFSVAPTID
+304 ATIKPVAFSVAPTID
-319 STAHKIRQNSNNS
+319 STAHKIRQNSNIS
-332 TVKDSDG
+332 TAKDSDG
-339 NFINNMNKAL
+339 NFLNNMNKAL
-349 RELPELPNILKVEK
+349 NELPELPNILKVEK

-389 NPVILPN
+389 NPVILPK

-445 SKESPAI
+445 LKESPAI
-452 TTIINEGM
+452 TTIINEEK
-460 ITGYASN
+460 IIGYASN
-467 TYDNNKATKEQ
+467 KYDGNNATKEQ

-520 HYWEPDWNNLS
+520 HYWLPNWGALS
-531 ANNKMIINRLTPKR
+531 GDNKMIINGFTPKSPTDPTKKQ
-545 DAKKYGKVLMKAD
+545 DASKYGKVLMKAD
-558 NRNTISLEG
+558 NRKDINLNG
-567 SKSFGII
+567 SGSFGII
-574 TVFNPGISEL
+574 TVFNPGVIEL
-584 DTVKFNETNF
+584 NTIKVNRTAYPTANY
-594 PLSKTNP
+594 
-601 DQFKINNNLRAQRN
+601 NLREQRN
-615 IGEKILP
+615 IVGAKVLP

-633 SKYTSGVYNTGKINI
+633 SKYTSGVYNTGSINI
-648 NGDQSVGVGILHEIQ
+648 SGDQSVGVGILHEIQ
-663 EVKVGGTINIGTTAV
+663 EVKVGGTINIGTVAV

-689 TVANPKIYD
+689 TAANPKTYNV
-698 INKVEEAVGVFA
+698 NKVEEAVGVFA
-710 GVPTLPVKVNEVDT
+710 GVPTLPVKVGEVDT

-729 NTGATIGTE
+729 NSTETIGTE
-738 TTEVSGTI
+738 TTEVNGTI

-830 EGKIE
+830 EGKID
-835 VVGSESIGFALLK
+835 VAGTNSIGFALLK
-848 GGNSQNSGTIN
+848 GGDSQNSGTIN
-859 IKDPT
+859 INDPT

-895 GTVNKENKAVVLN
+895 GAASGAVNKENKAVVLN
-908 GINGANKIVFENNGN
+908 GINDANKIVFENNGN
-923 IYVNAKENG
+923 IYVNA
-932 NTTNLDGKGNIG
+932 TNLDGKGNIG
-944 VYAQGSYTFNHN
+944 VYAQRSYTFNHN

-984 NILSSVKLADS
+984 NILSSVELAD

-1064 NRADGSPE
+1064 NRADGSPD
-1072 LSKFFNGNENPTGN
+1072 LSKFFNANENNPAGN

-1106 KAILGNGTDAATFS
+1106 KAILGNGTDATFS

-1135 GQDANSKKSVVGIA
+1135 GNKSVVGIA
-1149 QKFTLTTNTKVAL
+1149 ENFTLTTNTKVAL

-1208 IEMQKEGAVGIFGE
+1208 IEMKEEGAVGIFGE
-1222 SNSTLTN
+1222 TNSTLTN
-1229 SGKIE
+1229 SGEIK
-1234 VSKATS
+1234 VLKAGS
-1240 AGIYGKDSDITNSGT
+1240 AGIYGKDSDITNSETGT
-1255 GIDKGI
+1255 DKGI
-1261 YVKEGSSA
+1261 YVKEGNSA

-1281 TITNTGDIITEAM
+1281 TITNTGDIITEA
-1294 PTGDTESAG
+1294 TQSAG

-1347 DNIITT
+1347 DNTITT
-1353 GGVTK
+1353 GGVIK

-1367 KSVGIYAPKSTV
+1367 KSVGIYASNSTV
-1379 SGVGKIT
+1379 SGVEKIT
-1386 LGNDANESI
+1386 LSNDANESI
-1395 GVYAAAGSAIT
+1395 GVYAEKGSAIT
-1406 TTTAE
+1406 TNGAK
-1411 IDLGKGP
+1411 INLGTGT

-1428 NENTAL
+1428 NKDTAL
-1434 TGDNIGKISG
+1434 TGTNIGEISG

-1458 VAKLITPPTT
+1458 VAELNAS
-1468 PSTPALDYTTGNNQG
+1468 STPLNYKTATSSGDTNSGD
-1483 NGIIGLYLRGNTDI
+1483 GIIGLYLSGNTDI
-1497 SGYKKQITV
+1497 SNYTGPITV
-1506 GNTVE
+1506 GKTVE
-1511 DRGTKYAIGI
+1511 DKGKYAIGI
-1521 YADSQGTETNKYQI
+1521 YADRQGTAANKYQI

-1556 KYHDGTIN
+1556 KYHTGTIN

-1590 ASGETFNGPTINLA
+1590 ASGETFNGPTINLS

-1624 IDLSGSG
+1624 IELRRGSG

-1648 FNNHGNSAEEVR
+1648 FNNYGNSAEEVR

-1687 TYIVSGKTVKSKRD
+1687 TYIESGKTVKSILY
-1701 GSIDAG
+1701 GSIGAG

-1714 EGIKNG
+1714 EGNKNPAQTIWTQG
-1720 NGIHTGYEI
+1720 DYEI
-1729 VNQGEIDFKAG
+1729 VNKGEIDFKAG

-1768 YGEYINLP
+1768 YGEYIN
-1776 HPNFTS
+1776 
-1782 NDILKVET
+1782 DILKVET
-1790 TANSEIELGQG
+1790 TAGSEIELGQG
-1801 SVGVYLKNASTG
+1801 SVGVYLKNANSN

-1823 AGATQNVGIYMINNA
+1823 VGATQNVGVYMINNA
-1838 GAPLNGMINN
+1838 GDPLNGMINN
-1848 SEITLGDGSVGLYSR
+1848 SEITLGDGSVGLYSK
-1863 GKGSATANR
+1863 GKRYDPVTDR
-1872 NTVTNNGKI
+1872 NEVKNTGRI
-1881 TVGKKIAGTPSV
+1881 TVGKKIAGA
-1893 PSVGIYS
+1893 PSVGIYA
-1900 ENTNLSTGTTSD
+1900 ENTKLLTDTSSD

-1918 GIAFYGKHSDITAN
+1918 GIAFYGKHSDITAK
-1932 GTVNFNNK
+1932 GRVDFNNK

-1946 EDSKFV
+1946 ENSNFV
-1952 SHLGNISPT
+1952 SYLDDIPLT
-1961 QNTMLYLKNSTAQ
+1961 QNTMLYLKNSTAK
-1974 MDGSVAGAAPAPV
+1974 MDGRGTKV
-1987 DITVADGYTGAYVEG
+1987 DMTVADGYTGAYVEG
-2002 NSRLTG
+2002 KSSLTG
-2008 VRKINLGRNS
+2008 VRKITLGRNS
-2018 NGIFLQKANFD
+2018 NGIFLKDTRDKVFT
-2029 STGITEIV
+2029 SEIEEIT
-2037 GTQANAKGILGIK
+2037 GTQANAKGILGID
-2050 SSLLNKTKISLSGDN
+2050 SNLLNKTKISLSGDN
-2065 SIAIYSDADS
+2065 SIGIYSSADS
-2075 TKSVVNEGKLELS
+2075 TKTVVNKGKLELS

-2110 IADSSDAHNPTI
+2110 IADSVDSQNPTI
-2122 GVYTSSG
+2122 GVYTSNG

-2187 VDPHTATTPNTEPVG
+2187 VDSHTATTPNTEPVG

-2207 GASVND
+2207 GATVND

-2219 GEKSYGFILNNDDPS
+2219 GEKSYGFILSHNNSS
-2234 KVNTYT
+2234 KVNVYT
-2240 NTAGTSVTLGSDS
+2240 NTAGSNVTLGSDS
-2253 TYLYSGGKAQIT
+2253 TYLYSGGRAQIT
-2265 NNKDI
+2265 NNKNI
-2270 AAGNVDRVIGFYVKG
+2270 ATGNVDRVIGFYIKG
-2285 NNTGGGNFV
+2285 DSTGQGEFV

-2413 DEGAKFVNKGIIQTT
+2413 DEGAKFVNKGIIRTA
-2428 DSYAGRGGM
+2428 DSYAGREGK
-2437 VNPNVSG
+2437 VNENVSG

-2452 GSTLVNEAGAKILID
+2452 GSTLVNEKDAKILID
-2467 ADNSYGVVIRGKKNP
+2467 ADNSYGVVIRGKKNA

-2495 GEIKVRGKGTYGIS
+2495 GEISVRGRGTYGIN
-2509 WKDITPAELADLEAQ
+2509 WKDITRAELEDLENQ
-2524 INSRITSDPNGQ
+2524 INSKIKSDAKGQ
-2536 EVRGASGTDKEFEGV
+2536 EIRQTSGTDKEFEGV
-2551 KISIKNGQPVFT
+2551 KISVKNGEPVFT
-2563 KDGVPVSD
+2563 KDGIPVSD
-2571 AEVAEISKLIGNESN
+2571 DEIVEISKLIGNQSN
-2586 LGLSDIGFYVDTL
+2586 IGLSDIGFYVDTL
-2599 GRTRPIDIDGS
+2599 GRTKPIDIDGS
-2610 TPPIN
+2610 IPPIN

-2645 QVTGRNFKLTSLAG
+2645 QITGRNFKLTSLAG

-2664 ATPILD
+2664 ATPVLN

-2678 AMAKVPYTSFVRK
+2678 AMAKVPYTSYVK
-2691 TENAWNFTD
+2691 TTDNAWNFTD

-2707 VNSLDSREKLLFNK
+2707 VNSLDSREKVLFNK
-2721 LNSIGNNEPVLL
+2721 LNSIGKNEKVLL

-2741 GHQYANIQQR
+2741 GHQYANVQQR

-2762 ITHLAKE
+2762 ITHLSKE

-2794 GIIDYTSDAYGFAYL
+2794 GIIDYTSNAYGFAYL

-2871 EGYVSKNEM
+2871 EGYVSKNDM

-2942 MRLDVEGN
+2942 VRLDVQGN
-2950 GYYSIK
+2950 DYYSVK
-2956 PAIGVEFNYRQPF
+2956 PEIGVEFKYRQPF

-2990 GNVNNRARVSYT
+2990 GNVNNKARVSYT
-3002 SADWFNIRGEKD
+3002 SADWFNIRGDKD
-3014 NRKGKLRADLNFGI
+3014 SRKGKFKADLNFGI

>member
-42 LLSNT
+42 LLANT

-128 KEERYTYNGLYFR
+128 KQERYTYNGLYFR

-194 NGEVKWGLVE
+194 NGEVRWGLVE

-264 GVEINIAPSEPTINV
+264 EVDVRITPSAPEIEI
-279 TVNRPDL
+279 TVKSPIIEAL
-286 NPLTIT
+286 EIT
-292 KPAVVNVTPPTV
+292 TPPVVNVTPPTV

-319 STAHKIRQNSNNS
+319 PHGQYKKSNQNGINGLPATINVGAIKDRNYITINS
-332 TVKDSDG
+332 
-339 NFINNMNKAL
+339 A
-349 RELPELPNILKVEK
+349 
-363 NTGVR
+363 
-368 NFVTISGSEYNSN
+368 SGDLTMSGKTFN
-381 VDANGVVT
+381 VNA
-389 NPVILPN
+389 
-396 TKRIDIT
+396 
-403 VDNNRALVI
+403 DNNRALVI
-412 DETAPNF
+412 DESKNGLNF
-419 EFHSKGTINLY
+419 ISNATINLNK
-430 GSQNMGID
+430 SQNMGID
-438 LQGTHTG
+438 LQGTHGNGMMISTITNNGQIEGHEGVVG
-445 SKESPAI
+445 SR
-452 TTIINEGM
+452 N
-460 ITGYASN
+460 
-467 TYDNNKATKEQ
+467 KEQ
-478 IAFGFSNADASN
+478 IAFGFSNADASGN
-490 NTTMTHMVNT
+490 NTMTHMINT

-520 HYWEPDWNNLS
+520 HYWLPDWNSLS
-531 ANNKMIINRLTPKR
+531 GNNKMSIVGFTRENGAIKQ
-545 DAKKYGKVLMKAD
+545 DASKYGKVLMKAD
-558 NRNTISLEG
+558 NRNDINLKG

-574 TVFNPGISEL
+574 TVFNPGVIEL
-584 DTVKFNETNF
+584 NTIDVNRTAYPTANY
-594 PLSKTNP
+594 
-601 DQFKINNNLRAQRN
+601 NLREQRN
-615 IGEKILP
+615 IVGAKVLP
-622 GGEIGRSALTD
+622 GGEIGRSAVLNSDGTPNN
-633 SKYTSGVYNTGKINI
+633 SYISGVYNTGSINI
-648 NGDQSVGVGILHEIQ
+648 SGDQSVGVGILHEIQ

-724 MGNTN
+724 IGNINT
-729 NTGATIGTE
+729 TGATIGTE

-760 GDSVERLNKGELK
+760 GDSVESLNTGELK

-835 VVGSESIGFALLK
+835 VMGSKSIGFALLK

-864 TAITGPQGAI
+864 TTITVPQGAI

-895 GTVNKENKAVVLN
+895 GAVNKENKAVVLN
-908 GINGANKIVFENNGN
+908 GKTANKINFVNTGN
-923 IYVNAKENG
+923 IYVNTADNS
-932 NTTNLDGKGNIG
+932 NTNLIGTGNIG
-944 VYAQGSYTFNHN
+944 VYGQGNYKFDHN
-956 ANSKMIVGSDATG
+956 SGIVKAGTNAIG
-969 FYVTDVATGPKKGEI
+969 FYVKDSTGVVNINAPIDVAASGTGT
-984 NILSSVKLADS
+984 NV
-995 SANGTTIGFY
+995 GTTVGIY
-1005 SDGNANV
+1005 SDGNADV
-1012 NFGTGSKLTIGK
+1012 NFGTGSELTVGK
-1024 KAVGIYSADSKK
+1024 AAVGLFSADSQKF
-1036 LSDTFK
+1036 SDTFK
-1042 IKNGELLDVEL
+1042 INNGEQLKVSLK
-1053 GENSAFALVSG
+1053 ENSTLGLLKGNNVSPSLKTFLK
-1064 NRADGSPE
+1064 DT
-1072 LSKFFNGNENPTGN
+1072 NGNDKLNIINSTN
-1086 GIKIS
+1086 
-1091 SFGKGATLVYSNNGG
+1091 FGAGATLFYATNFGT
-1106 KAILGNGTDAATFS
+1106 AILDTDYTAIYGQNS
-1120 INNGTNKSTS
+1120 STS
-1130 ILSAS
+1130 ILSGKDNSTVGVKS
-1135 GQDANSKKSVVGIA
+1135 GA
-1149 QKFTLTTNTKVAL
+1149 TLTTNTKVSLIATET
-1162 SSSDSAE
+1162 STAN
-1169 AINEGTIIS
+1169 NEGTIIS
-1178 TRSVYNAGLP
+1178 TRTSTQDASGNY

-1193 IYANNSTGENASTGI
+1193 IYTNKSTGKNSGTI
-1208 IEMQKEGAVGIFGE
+1208 TMNTIQSVGIFSE
-1222 SNSTLTN
+1222 NNSSAENT
-1229 SGKIE
+1229 GKIE
-1234 VSKATS
+1234 TIEEKS
-1240 AGIYGKDSDITNSGT
+1240 AGIYAKDSNVTQSGT
-1255 GIDKGI
+1255 GTNGI
-1261 YVKEGSSA
+1261 YVDKESSA
-1269 GIFGVVSGTVPK
+1269 GIFSEITLNTTVTPNVTIADADK
-1281 TITNTGDIITEAM
+1281 TVTNTGYIKISGEN
-1294 PTGDTESAG
+1294 SAG
-1303 IYGEV
+1303 IFGKLNANTDKKLLINNSGEIEV
-1308 TSAGSKLTIAHTG
+1308 VNKNSAGIFADNLLTTSP
-1321 NITVNGNKSVG
+1321 VDK
-1332 IYAKN
+1332 
-1337 GSGAVANLVI
+1337 LVI
-1347 DNIITT
+1347 NNT
-1353 GGVTK
+1353 G
-1358 KGTININKE
+1358 GTINLKNI

-1386 LGNDANESI
+1386 LDNAANKSI

-1411 IDLGKGP
+1411 IDLGKGT

-1428 NENTAL
+1428 NKDTAL
-1434 TGDNIGKISG
+1434 TGTNIGKISG

-1452 GTSATD
+1452 GT
-1458 VAKLITPPTT
+1458 LTPTSDIAELNGS
-1468 PSTPALDYTTGNNQG
+1468 STPLNYKTATNSGD
-1483 NGIIGLYLRGNTDI
+1483 GIIGLYLSGNTKI
-1497 SGYKKQITV
+1497 SDYTGPITV
-1506 GNTVE
+1506 GKTVE
-1511 DRGTKYAIGI
+1511 DNGTKYAIGI
-1521 YADSQGTETNKYQI
+1521 YAKNQGTSTSAYTIKT
-1535 QAPITTGENGIGI
+1535 PITTGEKGIGI
-1548 FAANNSNI
+1548 FAADKSIIQYNR
-1556 KYHDGTIN
+1556 GTID
-1564 VGKNGIGIYVQEKGS
+1564 VGKNGIGIYVQKQTSANTTIE
-1579 SGTSKVELGST
+1579 SKVSLGT
-1590 ASGETFNGPTINLA
+1590 TTDKPTINLA

-1624 IDLSGSG
+1624 INLSGSG

-1637 KGSVTN
+1637 KGSVIN
-1643 VKNWT
+1643 VGNWT
-1648 FNNHGNSAEEVR
+1648 FNNNGHSAEEIR
-1660 SKEGTVKIDDNKDL
+1660 TKEGIAAIDNPSVDKDL
-1674 KPGIVLSHVINGE
+1674 KPGMVLSHVINGE
-1687 TYIVSGKTVKSKRD
+1687 TYIVSGKTVKSVAD
-1701 GSIDAG
+1701 GSIAAG

-1714 EGIKNG
+1714 EGIKNPAGTTWTQG
-1720 NGIHTGYEI
+1720 NYEI
-1729 VNQGEIDFKAG
+1729 VNQGTINFTAG
-1740 SNSTGIYA
+1740 KESTAIYA

-1757 KIKVG
+1757 TIKMG
-1762 SQSTGI
+1762 PQSTGI
-1768 YGEYINLP
+1768 YGVYRSDSP
-1776 HPNFTS
+1776 HYDGGSSADNKLT
-1782 NDILKVET
+1782 VET
-1790 TANSEIELGQG
+1790 TANSLIELGQE

-1813 INLDGKITSS
+1813 INLDGKIKSS
-1823 AGATQNVGIYMINNA
+1823 TDASGNINVTKNVGIYMINEDGTQPDQGKVLTGMVNNA
-1838 GAPLNGMINN
+1838 
-1848 SEITLGDGSVGLYSR
+1848 EITLGDGSVGLYSK
-1863 GKGSATANR
+1863 GKGYNPVTDR
-1872 NTVTNNGKI
+1872 NEVKNTGRI
-1881 TVGKKIAGTPSV
+1881 TVGKKIAGA
-1893 PSVGIYS
+1893 PSVGIYA
-1900 ENTNLSTGTTSD
+1900 ENTKLLTDTTSA

-1918 GIAFYGKHSDITAN
+1918 GIAFYGKHSDITAK

-1946 EDSKFV
+1946 EDSNFV
-1952 SHLGNISPT
+1952 SYLGNISPT

-1974 MDGSVAGAAPAPV
+1974 MDGAGAPV
-1987 DITVADGYTGAYVEG
+1987 DMTVADGYTGAYIEG
-2002 NSRLTG
+2002 NDSHLTG
-2008 VRKINLGRNS
+2008 VRKITLGRNS
-2018 NGIFLQKANFD
+2018 NGIFLQNANFD

-2037 GTQANAKGILGIK
+2037 GTQDNAKGILGIN

-2065 SIAIYSDADS
+2065 SIGIYSNADS

-2110 IADSSDAHNPTI
+2110 IADSSDAQNPTI
-2122 GVYTSSG
+2122 GVYTSNG

-2181 VAGNIV
+2181 VAGNII
-2187 VDPHTATTPNTEPVG
+2187 VDPHTSTTPNTEPVG

-2270 AAGNVDRVIGFYVKG
+2270 AAGNVDRVIGFYIKG

-2308 GVYAPGSTATNSAS
+2308 GVYAPGSTAVNSTS
-2322 GRIYVGATDYTD
+2322 GRIYVGPTDYTD

-2353 ATDNGGQIANDGEIR
+2353 ATDNGGQIANEGEIR

-2751 TYGTGRLIDKE
+2751 VHGTGRLIDKE

-3002 SADWFNIRGEKD
+3002 TADWFNIRGDKD
-3014 NRKGKLRADLNFGI
+3014 SRKGKFKADLNFGI

-3041 DSDNN
+3041 DSNSKDI
-3046 NLRGGLGFRLI
+3046 RGGLGFRLI

>member
-42 LLSNT
+42 LLANT

-128 KEERYTYNGLYFR
+128 KQERYTYNGLYFR

-194 NGEVKWGLVE
+194 NGEVRWGLVE

-264 GVEINIAPSEPTINV
+264 EVSVNVTPIQPSVSVSVEAPALNPLVISSPPVVVAPTVNPPQPTPVEFTISPAGDAKKKNTTWQSNWGNTINV
-279 TVNRPDL
+279 TELKNRDYVTLNSVSGNVPVSATFNVNAD
-286 NPLTIT
+286 
-292 KPAVVNVTPPTV
+292 
-304 ATIEPVAFSVAPTID
+304 D
-319 STAHKIRQNSNNS
+319 
-332 TVKDSDG
+332 
-339 NFINNMNKAL
+339 
-349 RELPELPNILKVEK
+349 
-363 NTGVR
+363 
-368 NFVTISGSEYNSN
+368 
-381 VDANGVVT
+381 
-389 NPVILPN
+389 
-396 TKRIDIT
+396 
-403 VDNNRALVI
+403 NRALVI
-412 DETAPNF
+412 DEANPGGTVNF
-419 EFHSKGTINLY
+419 SGTINLKK
-430 GSQNMGID
+430 NKNVGID
-438 LQGTHTG
+438 LQGTHNGSATAPSILKVINTG
-445 SKESPAI
+445 
-452 TTIINEGM
+452 T
-460 ITGYASN
+460 ITGHKKDGN
-467 TYDNNKATKEQ
+467 TPNANH
-478 IAFGFSNADASN
+478 IAFGFNNADASN
-490 NTTMTHMVNT
+490 NTTMTHMINRNI
-500 GTITLNAPS
+500 ITLEAKE
-509 SAGMQLKPEDP
+509 SAGFQLKPEDP
-520 HYWEPDWNNLS
+520 HNWTPGGPNAWQRAPLHIHS
-531 ANNKMIINRLTPKR
+531 ADPKNTR
-545 DAKKYGKVLMKAD
+545 ARILMKAD
-558 NRNTISLEG
+558 NEKKLNIG
-567 SKSFGII
+567 GIGSFGMLTI
-574 TVFNPGISEL
+574 FNKGVPQKFFDENPLLYENLLSERIYGGAR
-584 DTVKFNETNF
+584 V
-594 PLSKTNP
+594 
-601 DQFKINNNLRAQRN
+601 
-615 IGEKILP
+615 LP
-622 GGEIGRSALTD
+622 GGELGRSAVRGTD
-633 SKYTSGVYNTGKINI
+633 DANVSGMYNRNGAEINI
-648 NGDQSVGVGILHEIQ
+648 SGDKSVGIGLLQEIQ
-663 EVKVGGTINIGTTAV
+663 EVKVAGSINIGLPSMGAQEDNISNV
-678 TQETGV
+678 TG
-684 SNLET
+684 N
-689 TVANPKIYD
+689 N
-698 INKVEEAVGVFA
+698 INKVEEAIGVFA
-710 GVPTLPVKVNEVDT
+710 GVPTRPLLKGETDS
-724 MGNTN
+724 MGN
-729 NTGATIGTE
+729 IL
-738 TTEVSGTI
+738 TTEDIVGTKTVELNGTI
-746 NIGINAKESIGLLV
+746 NLGDKAENSIGALV
-760 GDSVERLNKGELK
+760 GDREDTLNNGYLWDETQNPKQTDYTIQARKLK
-773 RSGSITY
+773 RSGDIT
-780 KASANDK
+780 ANSDSK
-787 INVDGN
+787 INVGGKN
-793 QNYGFVVNSE
+793 NYGFVVNNSAYY
-803 SHKSVYGSTLNDL
+803 SVFDATHVDRLKQGF
-816 QYSTDK
+816 DK
-822 ENHGIGIN
+822 EKHGIGIN
-830 EGKIE
+830 AGKIFVTGE
-835 VVGSESIGFALLK
+835 ESIGFAMLK
-848 GGNSQNSGTIN
+848 GGNSENKGTISVEGLA
-859 IKDPT
+859 KK
-864 TAITGPQGAI
+864 AI
-874 GFYGE
+874 GVYGE
-879 QDKFT
+879 KDVFT
-884 NTGTIQILSSS
+884 NTNIVQVISDNTSEGKGIVINGDTNNAGNPFHFINTGKIFINVADSVDSS
-895 GTVNKENKAVVLN
+895 GA
-908 GINGANKIVFENNGN
+908 AN
-923 IYVNAKENG
+923 
-932 NTTNLDGKGNIG
+932 TNLNGKGNIG
-944 VYAQGSYTFNHN
+944 VYAQGKYIFDYKTGS
-956 ANSKMIVGSDATG
+956 SMKVGSNAIG
-969 FYVTDVATGPKKGEI
+969 FYVNDNTGTVNVNAPV
-984 NILSSVKLADS
+984 ILSDSVS
-995 SANGTTIGFY
+995 SSTPALNGTTIGFY

-1012 NFGTGSKLTIGK
+1012 NFGTGSKLTIGE

-1042 IKNGELLDVEL
+1042 IKNSELLEVEL
-1053 GENSAFALVSG
+1053 GKNSAFALVSG
-1064 NRADGSPE
+1064 NRNAGSPV
-1072 LSKFFNGNENPTGN
+1072 LSKFLNINENPAGN

-1091 SFGKGATLVYSNNGG
+1091 SFGEGATLVYSNNGG
-1106 KAILGNGTDAATFS
+1106 KAILGEGAADAFS
-1120 INNGTNKSTS
+1120 ISNGLNKSTS

-1135 GQDANSKKSVVGIA
+1135 GIDSNNNKSVVGIA
-1149 QKFTLTTNTKVAL
+1149 QNFTLTTNTKVAL

-1169 AINEGTIIS
+1169 AINEGKIIS
-1178 TRSVYNAGLP
+1178 TRSVDNLGIP
-1188 DNGVG
+1188 DSGVG
-1193 IYANNSTGENASTGI
+1193 IYANKSTGENASTGI
-1208 IEMQKEGAVGIFGE
+1208 IEMTTEGAVGIFGE
-1222 SNSTLTN
+1222 SNSTLKN
-1229 SGKIE
+1229 SGKIN
-1234 VSKATS
+1234 T
-1240 AGIYGKDSDITNSGT
+1240 
-1255 GIDKGI
+1255 
-1261 YVKEGSSA
+1261 KE
-1269 GIFGVVSGTVPK
+1269 K
-1281 TITNTGDIITEAM
+1281 
-1294 PTGDTESAG
+1294 
-1303 IYGEV
+1303 
-1308 TSAGSKLTIAHTG
+1308 
-1321 NITVNGNKSVG
+1321 KSVG
-1332 IYAKN
+1332 IYAKDSNVTQSGTGTN
-1337 GSGAVANLVI
+1337 GIYVDKESSAGIFSEITLNTAVTPNVTIADADKTVTNIGYIKILGENSAGIFGKLNAGTDKKLTINNSGKIEVANKNSAGIFANNLLTSSSPVGKLEV
-1347 DNIITT
+1347 NNT
-1353 GGVTK
+1353 
-1358 KGTININKE
+1358 GTINLKNIE
-1367 KSVGIYAPKSTV
+1367 SVGIFASKSTV

-1386 LGNDANESI
+1386 LDNAANKSI

-1411 IDLGKGP
+1411 IDLGKGT

-1428 NENTAL
+1428 NKDTAL
-1434 TGDNIGKISG
+1434 TGTNIGEISG

-1458 VAKLITPPTT
+1458 VAELNAS
-1468 PSTPALDYTTGNNQG
+1468 STSLNYKTATSSGD
-1483 NGIIGLYLRGNTDI
+1483 GIIGLYLSGNTKI
-1497 SGYKKQITV
+1497 SDYTGPITV
-1506 GNTVE
+1506 GKTVE
-1511 DRGTKYAIGI
+1511 DNGTKYAIGI
-1521 YADSQGTETNKYQI
+1521 YAKNQGTSTSAYTIKT
-1535 QAPITTGENGIGI
+1535 PITTGEKGIGI
-1548 FAANNSNI
+1548 FAADKSVI
-1556 KYHDGTIN
+1556 KYNSGTID
-1564 VGKNGIGIYVQEKGS
+1564 VGANGIGIYVQKQTSANTTIE
-1579 SGTSKVELGST
+1579 SKVELGT
-1590 ASGETFNGPTINLA
+1590 GADKPTINLA
-1604 EGSVAAIVGENAH
+1604 DGSVAAIVGENAH

-1624 IDLSGSG
+1624 ISLSGSG

-1637 KGSVTN
+1637 KGSVIN
-1643 VKNWT
+1643 VGNWT
-1648 FNNHGNSAEEVR
+1648 FNNNGHSAEEIR
-1660 SKEGTVKIDDNKDL
+1660 TKEGIAAIDNPSVDKDL
-1674 KPGIVLSHVINGE
+1674 KPGMVLSHVINGE
-1687 TYIVSGKTVKSKRD
+1687 TYIVSGKTVKSVAD
-1701 GSIDAG
+1701 GSIAAG

-1714 EGIKNG
+1714 EGIKNPAGTTWTQG
-1720 NGIHTGYEI
+1720 NYEI
-1729 VNQGEIDFKAG
+1729 VNQGTINFTAG
-1740 SNSTGIYA
+1740 KESTAIYA

-1757 KIKVG
+1757 TIKMG
-1762 SQSTGI
+1762 PQSTGI
-1768 YGEYINLP
+1768 YGVYRSDSP
-1776 HPNFTS
+1776 HYDGGSSADNKLT
-1782 NDILKVET
+1782 VET
-1790 TANSEIELGQG
+1790 TANSLIELGQE

-1813 INLDGKITSS
+1813 INLDGKIKSS
-1823 AGATQNVGIYMINNA
+1823 TDAAGNINVTKNVGIYMINEDGTQPDQGKVLTGMVNNA
-1838 GAPLNGMINN
+1838 
-1848 SEITLGDGSVGLYSR
+1848 EITLGDGSVGLYSK
-1863 GKGSATANR
+1863 GKGYDPVTDR
-1872 NTVTNNGKI
+1872 NEVKNTGRI
-1881 TVGKKIAGTPSV
+1881 TVGKKIAGA
-1893 PSVGIYS
+1893 PSVGIYA
-1900 ENTNLSTGTTSD
+1900 ENTKLLTDTTSA

-1918 GIAFYGKHSDITAN
+1918 GIAFYGKHSDITAK

-1946 EDSKFV
+1946 ENSNFV
-1952 SHLGNISPT
+1952 SYLGNISPT

-1974 MDGSVAGAAPAPV
+1974 MDGAGVPV
-1987 DITVADGYTGAYVEG
+1987 DMTVADGYTGAYVEG
-2002 NSRLTG
+2002 NDSHLTG
-2008 VRKINLGRNS
+2008 VRTINLGRNS
-2018 NGIFLQKANFD
+2018 NGIFLQNANFD

-2037 GTQANAKGILGIK
+2037 GTQDNAKGILGIN

-2065 SIAIYSDADS
+2065 SIGIYSNAN
-2075 TKSVVNEGKLELS
+2075 TPKAVVNEGKLELS

-2110 IADSSDAHNPTI
+2110 IADSADAQNPTI
-2122 GVYTSSG
+2122 GVYTSNG

-2219 GEKSYGFILNNDDPS
+2219 GEESYGFILNNDDSS

-2452 GSTLVNEAGAKILID
+2452 GSTLVNEVGAKILID

-2751 TYGTGRLIDKE
+2751 VHGTGRLIDKE

-3002 SADWFNIRGEKD
+3002 TADWFNIRGEKD
-3014 NRKGKLRADLNFGI
+3014 NRKGKVRADLNFGI

>member
-17 RSSKAVKYSRNLMFV
+17 RNTKAVRYSKNLMFV
-32 AGAMGVTTGV
+32 AGAVGVTTGA
-42 LLSNT
+42 LLANT
-47 VKAEPNKKNKDGNLK
+47 PKAEPNKKNKDENLK

-194 NGEVKWGLVE
+194 NGEVRWGLVE

-248 DPKVNTPLTA
+248 KPNVNTPLAA

-264 GVEINIAPSEPTINV
+264 EVS
-279 TVNRPDL
+279 
-286 NPLTIT
+286 
-292 KPAVVNVTPPTV
+292 VNVTPVQPNVSVEISSPKINTLNV
-304 ATIEPVAFSVAPTID
+304 IPPDQVGNIKVTSTEVKPVEFILGTGGLSD
-319 STAHKIRQNSNNS
+319 SNRFQAGTPQTNYNLNN
-332 TVKDSDG
+332 K
-339 NFINNMNKAL
+339 
-349 RELPELPNILKVEK
+349 
-363 NTGVR
+363 
-368 NFVTISGSEYNSN
+368 
-381 VDANGVVT
+381 
-389 NPVILPN
+389 
-396 TKRIDIT
+396 
-403 VDNNRALVI
+403 
-412 DETAPNF
+412 
-419 EFHSKGTINLY
+419 TINVVAKNYISTWGRVTGL
-430 GSQNMGID
+430 GAINTTVNVKKEDTRAFMVDEGID
-438 LQGTHTG
+438 YRTPNVPSFNYNGILTLEESKNVGIDVQGTHTSLSEG
-445 SKESPAI
+445 
-452 TTIINEGM
+452 TGRGVNTVLTIASTQIDFKKIENVANIQVINSGK
-460 ITGYASN
+460 IIGKGNGDTVKN
-467 TYDNNKATKEQ
+467 Q
-478 IAFGFSNADASN
+478 VAFGFNNFDTSSN
-490 NTTMTHMVNT
+490 NTRTQMINKGTLVLNAPESAGIQLRPEFPTADHNTSNNRGLNMMTGENENTGNIIVNSRGSFGLLT
-500 GTITLNAPS
+500 VRNASGTGGRKYEFNVNGVKTEVNVSKEGKIASRGQVENMSKIENLGTIT
-509 SAGMQLKPEDP
+509 
-520 HYWEPDWNNLS
+520 
-531 ANNKMIINRLTPKR
+531 
-545 DAKKYGKVLMKAD
+545 
-558 NRNTISLEG
+558 ISG
-567 SKSFGII
+567 
-574 TVFNPGISEL
+574 
-584 DTVKFNETNF
+584 
-594 PLSKTNP
+594 
-601 DQFKINNNLRAQRN
+601 
-615 IGEKILP
+615 
-622 GGEIGRSALTD
+622 D
-633 SKYTSGVYNTGKINI
+633 S
-648 NGDQSVGVGILHEIQ
+648 SVGVGLMHSIQ
-663 EVKVGGTINIGTTAV
+663 AAIVDGTINIGNKNPSTLSTDADYTGHPEYQVGTAV
-678 TQETGV
+678 T
-684 SNLET
+684 NN
-689 TVANPKIYD
+689 ANEVIGGHTISYMPGL
-698 INKVEEAVGVFA
+698 VEKSVGVYA
-710 GVPTLPVKVNEVDT
+710 KVKTTPVKNGERDDH
-724 MGNTN
+724 
-729 NTGATIGTE
+729 
-738 TTEVSGTI
+738 
-746 NIGINAKESIGLLV
+746 GLL
-760 GDSVERLNKGELK
+760 N
-773 RSGSITY
+773 
-780 KASANDK
+780 
-787 INVDGN
+787 
-793 QNYGFVVNSE
+793 
-803 SHKSVYGSTLNDL
+803 
-816 QYSTDK
+816 
-822 ENHGIGIN
+822 
-830 EGKIE
+830 
-835 VVGSESIGFALLK
+835 
-848 GGNSQNSGTIN
+848 
-859 IKDPT
+859 
-864 TAITGPQGAI
+864 
-874 GFYGE
+874 
-879 QDKFT
+879 
-884 NTGTIQILSSS
+884 
-895 GTVNKENKAVVLN
+895 
-908 GINGANKIVFENNGN
+908 NNGN
-923 IYVNAKENG
+923 IVGTESVEVSGKINLGDYSKNSSGLVVQDEGSITLMKKGTSIGTVNVGGEENYGAVAGGISSINIEEDALIDVTGKQSIGYVLLSGNGYNKGNIKVVGNVTNAVSVPDTSPGAPAGSNKFGGSVGFFGEKGKFENNSVIEASG
-932 NTTNLDGKGNIG
+932 NVAYGVVLKGDLTDGTTFTNNNGTIKVSDNKNIG
-944 VYAQGSYTFNHN
+944 VYANGKYIFEHKGNNGLIKADEGTIGIY
-956 ANSKMIVGSDATG
+956 A
-969 FYVTDVATGPKKGEI
+969 TDVTATSKLGNLKI
-984 NILSSVKLADS
+984 NAPIELSDTVTIGK
-995 SANGTTIGFY
+995 TTIGIV
-1005 SDGNANV
+1005 SDGNADV
-1012 NFGTGSKLTIGK
+1012 NFGTGSKLTVGK
-1024 KAVGIYSADSKK
+1024 AGVGLFSVASENF
-1036 LSDTFK
+1036 SNTFK
-1042 IKNGELLDVEL
+1042 IKNGEQLEVSLK
-1053 GENSAFALVSG
+1053 ENSTLG
-1064 NRADGSPE
+1064 
-1072 LSKFFNGNENPTGN
+1072 LLKGN
-1086 GIKIS
+1086 GVSPSLNTFLKNGANDKLNITN
-1091 SFGKGATLVYSNNGG
+1091 FGAGATLFYATNSGT
-1106 KAILGNGTDAATFS
+1106 AILDTDYTATYGQNS
-1120 INNGTNKSTS
+1120 STS
-1130 ILSAS
+1130 ILS
-1135 GQDANSKKSVVGIA
+1135 GKDNSTVGIKSDA
-1149 QKFTLTTNTKVAL
+1149 TLTTNTKVSLIATET
-1162 SSSDSAE
+1162 STAN
-1169 AINEGTIIS
+1169 NEGTIIS
-1178 TRSVYNAGLP
+1178 TRTSTQDASGNY

-1193 IYANNSTGENASTGI
+1193 IYTNKSTGKNSGTITMETIQS
-1208 IEMQKEGAVGIFGE
+1208 VGIFSENNSSAENTGKIETKEEKSAGIYAKDSNVTQSGTGTNGIYADKESSAGIFSEITLNTAVTPNVTIADADKTVTNTGYIKISGE
-1222 SNSTLTN
+1222 NSAGIFGKLNANTDKKLLINN

-1234 VSKATS
+1234 VVNK
-1240 AGIYGKDSDITNSGT
+1240 N
-1255 GIDKGI
+1255 
-1261 YVKEGSSA
+1261 SA
-1269 GIFGVVSGTVPK
+1269 GIFADNLLTTSSPVGELK
-1281 TITNTGDIITEAM
+1281 IDNTG
-1294 PTGDTESAG
+1294 
-1303 IYGEV
+1303 
-1308 TSAGSKLTIAHTG
+1308 
-1321 NITVNGNKSVG
+1321 
-1332 IYAKN
+1332 
-1337 GSGAVANLVI
+1337 
-1347 DNIITT
+1347 
-1353 GGVTK
+1353 
-1358 KGTININKE
+1358 GTIKLKNIE
-1367 KSVGIYAPKSTV
+1367 SVGIYAPKSTV
-1379 SGVGKIT
+1379 SAVGKIT
-1386 LGNDANESI
+1386 LDNAANKSI

-1411 IDLGKGP
+1411 IDLGTGT

-1428 NENTAL
+1428 NKDTAL
-1434 TGDNIGKISG
+1434 TGTNVGKISG

-1452 GTSATD
+1452 GTSPTD
-1458 VAKLITPPTT
+1458 VATLNAS
-1468 PSTPALDYTTGNNQG
+1468 STPLNYKTASSG
-1483 NGIIGLYLRGNTDI
+1483 NGIIGLYLSGNTDI
-1497 SGYKKQITV
+1497 SNYAGPIRV
-1506 GNTVE
+1506 GKTVE
-1511 DRGTKYAIGI
+1511 DNGTKYAIGI
-1521 YADSQGTETNKYQI
+1521 YAKNQGTSTSAYTIKT
-1535 QAPITTGENGIGI
+1535 PITTGEKGIGI
-1548 FAANNSNI
+1548 FAADKSIIQYNSDTNNN
-1556 KYHDGTIN
+1556 GTID
-1564 VGKNGIGIYVQEKGS
+1564 VGKNGIGIYVQKQTSANTTIE
-1579 SGTSKVELGST
+1579 SKVSLGT
-1590 ASGETFNGPTINLA
+1590 GTNKPTINLA

-1624 IDLSGSG
+1624 INLSGSG

-1637 KGSVTN
+1637 KGSVIN
-1643 VKNWT
+1643 VGNWT
-1648 FNNHGNSAEEVR
+1648 FNNNGHSAEEIR
-1660 SKEGTVKIDDNKDL
+1660 TKEGISAIDNPSVDKDL
-1674 KPGIVLSHVINGE
+1674 KPGMVLSHVINGE
-1687 TYIVSGKTVKSKRD
+1687 TYIVSGKTIKSVAD
-1701 GSIDAG
+1701 GSIAAG

-1729 VNQGEIDFKAG
+1729 VNQGTIDFKAG

-1762 SQSTGI
+1762 PQSTGI

-1801 SVGVYLKNASTG
+1801 SVGVYLKNANSN
-1813 INLDGKITSS
+1813 INLDGKIKSS
-1823 AGATQNVGIYMINNA
+1823 TDTLGRINVTQNVGVYMINDA
-1838 GAPLNGMINN
+1838 GAPLAGMVNN
-1848 SEITLGDGSVGLYSR
+1848 SEITLGDGSVGLYSK
-1863 GKGSATANR
+1863 GKGYDPVTDR
-1872 NTVTNNGKI
+1872 NEVKNTGRI
-1881 TVGKKIAGTPSV
+1881 TVGKKIAGA
-1893 PSVGIYS
+1893 PSVGIYA
-1900 ENTNLSTGTTSD
+1900 ENTKLLTDTTSA

-1918 GIAFYGKHSDITAN
+1918 GIAFYGKHSDITAK

-1946 EDSKFV
+1946 ENSNFV
-1952 SHLGNISPT
+1952 SYLGNISPT
-1961 QNTMLYLKNSTAQ
+1961 QNTMLYLKDSTAK
-1974 MDGSVAGAAPAPV
+1974 MNGGAGAAPV
-1987 DITVADGYTGAYVEG
+1987 NMTVADGYTGAYVEG
-2002 NSRLTG
+2002 NSSLTG
-2008 VRKINLGRNS
+2008 VRTINLGRNS
-2018 NGIFLQKANFD
+2018 NGIFLQNANFD

-2037 GTQANAKGILGIK
+2037 GTQQNAKGILGIN

-2065 SIAIYSDADS
+2065 SIGIYSNADS

-2110 IADSSDAHNPTI
+2110 IADSVDAQNPTI
-2122 GVYTSSG
+2122 GVYTSE

-2151 TTNSPVNM
+2151 TKNSPVTM

-2187 VDPHTATTPNTEPVG
+2187 VDPHTSTTPNTEPVG
-2202 VYAVN
+2202 VYGVN
-2207 GASVND
+2207 GVTVND

-2219 GEKSYGFILNNDDPS
+2219 GEKSYGFILNNDDSS

-2270 AAGNVDRVIGFYVKG
+2270 AAGNVDRVIGFYIKG

-2308 GVYAPGSTATNSAS
+2308 GVYAPGSTAVNSAS

-2751 TYGTGRLIDKE
+2751 VHGTGRLIDKE

>member
-17 RSSKAVKYSRNLMFV
+17 RNTKAVRYSKNLMFV
-32 AGAMGVTTGV
+32 AGAVGVTTGA
-42 LLSNT
+42 LLANT
-47 VKAEPNKKNKDGNLK
+47 PKAEPNKKNKDENLK
-62 NTVDETQAML
+62 NTVDETQFML

-98 QVVKSPWSSWQ
+98 QVVKSPWRSWQ

-128 KEERYTYNGLYFR
+128 KEEKYTYNSLYFR
-141 NNWKMKNALAT
+141 NNWKMKNALVSD
-152 LDSMGV
+152 DSIGV
-158 MGLPITPGSDSQVS
+158 TGLPITPGNESQVS
-172 WRNATGNIYSE
+172 WRTANGNIYSG
-183 MNFDKSKGSSV
+183 MNFDTSKGSSV
-194 NGEVKWGLVE
+194 NGEVRWGLVE
-204 LRKIQEPLN
+204 LRDIHEPLN

-227 KEAVSLSVAEPTVE
+227 KESVSLSVAQPTVE

-258 PVITIP
+258 PVITTP

-279 TVNRPDL
+279 TVNRPEL

-292 KPAVVNVTPPTV
+292 QPAEVNVTPPTV
-304 ATIEPVAFSVAPTID
+304 ATIEPVAFSVAPTVD
-319 STAHKIRQNSNNS
+319 ATGNNKMVASKSNLEAKFPYNPS
-332 TVKDSDG
+332 NPVKHEINVTQVTGRVGTV
-339 NFINNMNKAL
+339 
-349 RELPELPNILKVEK
+349 P
-363 NTGVR
+363 GVR
-368 NFVTISGSEYNSN
+368 NYLTFGSVE
-381 VDANGVVT
+381 ANTDSTGHHH
-389 NPVILPN
+389 PSILPGN
-396 TKRIDIT
+396 VTVNVKIDDT
-403 VDNNRALVI
+403 RAMVI
-412 DETAPNF
+412 DEPKNNSNF
-419 EFHSKGTINLY
+419 VMAGKIYLY
-430 GSQNMGID
+430 GTKNMGID
-438 LQGTHTG
+438 LQGSAHTPNVLSKITNSGEIVG
-445 SKESPAI
+445 SYYKDP
-452 TTIINEGM
+452 INK
-460 ITGYASN
+460 TGTN
-467 TYDNNKATKEQ
+467 ENQ
-478 IAFGFSNADASN
+478 IAFGFSNVDASYN
-490 NTTMTHMVNT
+490 DTMSHIINT
-500 GTITLNAPS
+500 GTISLKAPK
-509 SAGMQLKPEDP
+509 SAAMQLKPEDP
-520 HYWEPDWNNLS
+520 HNWTPNWGDLKQVGTKFYVNINDESIPS
-531 ANNKMIINRLTPKR
+531 GSSNKGR
-545 DAKKYGKVLMKAD
+545 VLMKAD
-558 NRNTISLEG
+558 NQNIIDIESSG
-567 SKSFGII
+567 SFGII

-584 DTVKFNETNF
+584 KTVSMKA
-594 PLSKTNP
+594 
-601 DQFKINNNLRAQRN
+601 KINTTEANLKAKRELN
-615 IGEKILP
+615 GFSVLP
-622 GGEIGRSALTD
+622 GGEIGRSASLK
-633 SKYTSGVYNTGKINI
+633 SEWTSGVYNSGDINI
-648 NGDQSVGVGILHEIQ
+648 NGDNSVGVGILHEIQ
-663 EVKVGGTINIGTTAV
+663 EVKVGGKINIGTIAV
-678 TQETGV
+678 TQGDNQNLTGG
-684 SNLET
+684 N
-689 TVANPKIYD
+689 KK
-698 INKVEEAVGVFA
+698 KVENAVGIYA
-710 GVPTLPVKVNEVDT
+710 GVPTRPLLKGETGTYGGMAPADIGTKTVEF
-724 MGNTN
+724 GPFGI
-729 NTGATIGTE
+729 TGASTGA
-738 TTEVSGTI
+738 VAGSGTI
-746 NIGINAKESIGLLV
+746 TVGEHATKSMGLLV
-760 GDSVERLNKGELK
+760 SDNIEKLNKGFLNEKDATKAVISSGTNIDRNLK
-773 RSGSITY
+773 RSGSITVNEG
-780 KASANDK
+780 ANVVVNGDS
-787 INVDGN
+787 
-793 QNYGFVVNSE
+793 NYGFVVSSE
-803 SHKSVYGSTLNDL
+803 SYKSEFKDIEVKTGSTTTITKDNL
-816 QYSTDK
+816 YITRDK
-822 ENHGIGIN
+822 DNQGIGIN
-830 EGKIE
+830 KGKITVE
-835 VVGSESIGFALLK
+835 DATNSIGFAMLK
-848 GGNSQNSGTIN
+848 GGNSKNTGTIKVTGN
-859 IKDPT
+859 ST
-864 TAITGPQGAI
+864 GSTA
-874 GFYGE
+874 FYGE
-879 QDKFT
+879 QDNFT
-884 NTGTIQILSSS
+884 NEGAIRVDTLTQTG
-895 GTVNKENKAVVLN
+895 NKAVLLR
-908 GINGANKIVFENNGN
+908 
-923 IYVNAKENG
+923 G
-932 NTTNLDGKGNIG
+932 NTNRITFNNKGDILVKGRENIG
-944 VYAQGSYTFNHN
+944 IYAEGTYTFNHEKN
-956 ANSKMIVGSDATG
+956 VAGDNKISVGSEAIGIYVKDAIRDAAGNTTG
-969 FYVTDVATGPKKGEI
+969 
-984 NILSSVKLADS
+984 ILKIKAPIDIADS
-995 SANGTTIGFY
+995 GTGSNPLTTIGVY
-1005 SDGNANV
+1005 SDGTADV
-1012 NFGTGSKLTIGK
+1012 NFGENSKLTIGK
-1024 KAVGIYSADSKK
+1024 AAVGLYS
-1036 LSDTFK
+1036 SDPTKFGNTFK
-1042 IKNGELLDVEL
+1042 VETGKSLEVEL
-1053 GENSAFALVSG
+1053 GQNS
-1064 NRADGSPE
+1064 
-1072 LSKFFNGNENPTGN
+1072 T
-1086 GIKIS
+1086 
-1091 SFGKGATLVYSNNGG
+1091 FGLLNGATRTVNVGTYLQNNSINISGYGDGASIFYTTGGVTANLNEDYSVTNGG
-1106 KAILGNGTDAATFS
+1106 AD
-1120 INNGTNKSTS
+1120 STAV
-1130 ILSAS
+1130 LV
-1135 GQDANSKKSVVGIA
+1135 GSKGSTVKIDTE
-1149 QKFTLTTNTKVAL
+1149 KTLTTNTNVGLIATKGTGT
-1162 SSSDSAE
+1162 E
-1169 AINEGTIIS
+1169 AAASIAQNNGTILSKRIS
-1178 TRSVYNAGLP
+1178 GI
-1188 DNGVG
+1188 G
-1193 IYANNSTGENASTGI
+1193 IYTNESTGNSTGI
-1208 IEMQKEGAVGIFGE
+1208 ITMEEGSSVGILGE
-1222 SNSTLTN
+1222 KNSTLTN
-1229 SGKIE
+1229 SGKIK
-1234 VSKATS
+1234 VSKAGS

-1255 GIDKGI
+1255 GTDKGI
-1261 YVKEGSSA
+1261 YVEEGSSA

-1281 TITNTGDIITEAM
+1281 TITNTGDIITKA
-1294 PTGDTESAG
+1294 TVSAG

-1308 TSAGSKLTIAHTG
+1308 TSAGNKLTIAHTG

-1337 GSGAVANLVI
+1337 ESGTVANLVI
-1347 DNIITT
+1347 DNTIRNAA
-1353 GGVTK
+1353 GAVTK
-1358 KGTININKE
+1358 KGTININNE
-1367 KSVGIYAPKSTV
+1367 KSVGIYATNSTV

-1386 LGNDANESI
+1386 LGKDANESI

-1411 IDLGKGP
+1411 IDLGKGT

-1434 TGDNIGKISG
+1434 TGDNIGKIGKISG

-1452 GTSATD
+1452 GTSTSD
-1458 VAKLITPPTT
+1458 VAKLIIPSPTHPTT
-1468 PSTPALDYTTGNNQG
+1468 PSTPALDYTTGNDQG

-1497 SGYKKQITV
+1497 SGYEKQITV
-1506 GNTVE
+1506 GKTVE
-1511 DRGTKYAIGI
+1511 DNVTNTKYYAIGI

-1535 QAPITTGENGIGI
+1535 QAPITTGANGIGI

-1556 KYHDGTIN
+1556 KYHTGIIN

-1590 ASGETFNGPTINLA
+1590 ASGETFTGPKINLE

-1617 FDGGNAT
+1617 FDGGNA
-1624 IDLSGSG
+1624 IINLNGSG

-1643 VKNWT
+1643 VRNWT

-1660 SKEGTVKIDDNKDL
+1660 SKEGKVEIDDNKKL

-1687 TYIVSGKTVKSKRD
+1687 TYIVSGKKVESERD
-1701 GSIDAG
+1701 GSFDPG

-1714 EGIKNG
+1714 EGNKNPAQTIWTQG
-1720 NGIHTGYEI
+1720 DYEI
-1729 VNQGEIDFKAG
+1729 VNKGEIDFKAG

-1748 ASARVKNDG
+1748 ASARVKNAG

-1768 YGEYINLP
+1768 YGEYIN
-1776 HPNFTS
+1776 
-1782 NDILKVET
+1782 DILKVET
-1790 TANSEIELGQG
+1790 TAGSEIELGKG
-1801 SVGVYLKNASTG
+1801 SVGVYLKNANSN
-1813 INLDGKITSS
+1813 INLDGKIKSS
-1823 AGATQNVGIYMINNA
+1823 AGATQNVGVYMINNA
-1838 GAPLNGMINN
+1838 GDPLNGMINN
-1848 SEITLGDGSVGLYSR
+1848 AEITLGDGSVGLYSK
-1863 GKGSATANR
+1863 GKAPNAK
-1872 NTVTNNGKI
+1872 NTVTNTGKI

-1893 PSVGIYS
+1893 PSVGIYA
-1900 ENTNLSTGTTSD
+1900 ENTNLITVASTSGPSSD

-1918 GIAFYGKHSDITAN
+1918 GIAFYGKHSDITAK
-1932 GTVNFNNK
+1932 GRVNFSNNK

-1946 EDSKFV
+1946 ENSNFV
-1952 SHLGNISPT
+1952 SHLGDISST

-1974 MDGSVAGAAPAPV
+1974 MNGAGTPV
-1987 DITVADGYTGAYVEG
+1987 NMTVADGYTGAYIEG
-2002 NSRLTG
+2002 TSSLTG
-2008 VRKINLGRNS
+2008 VGTINLGRNS
-2018 NGIFLQKANFD
+2018 NGIFLQGANFN
-2029 STGITEIV
+2029 SRGITEIV
-2037 GTQANAKGILGIK
+2037 GTQANAKGILGID
-2050 SSLLNKTKISLSGDN
+2050 SSLTNETKISLSGDN
-2065 SIAIYSDADS
+2065 SIGIYSSADS
-2075 TKSVVNEGKLELS
+2075 TKTVVNEGKLELS

-2093 GVFLKGS
+2093 GVFLKRS

-2110 IADSSDAHNPTI
+2110 IADSADAQNPTI
-2122 GVYTSSG
+2122 GVYTSE

-2151 TTNSPVNM
+2151 TKNSPVTM

-2187 VDPHTATTPNTEPVG
+2187 VDSHTATTPNTEPVG

-2207 GASVND
+2207 GATVND

-2219 GEKSYGFILNNDDPS
+2219 GEKSYGFILSHNNSS
-2234 KVNTYT
+2234 KVNVYT
-2240 NTAGTSVTLGSDS
+2240 NTAGSNVTLGSDS
-2253 TYLYSGGKAQIT
+2253 TYLYSGGRAQIT
-2265 NNKDI
+2265 NNKNI
-2270 AAGNVDRVIGFYVKG
+2270 ATGNVDRVIGFYIKG
-2285 NNTGGGNFV
+2285 DSTGQGEFV
-2294 NNGLLDFSNGKGNI
+2294 NNGLLDFSTGKGNI
-2308 GVYAPGSTATNSAS
+2308 AVYAPGSKATNSAS
-2322 GRIYVGATDYTD
+2322 GKIYVGATDYTD

-2353 ATDNGGQIANDGEIR
+2353 ATDNGGHIANDGEIR

-2399 TASNKIESM
+2399 TASDKIESM

-2413 DEGAKFVNKGIIQTT
+2413 DEGATFINEGIIRTA
-2428 DSYAGRGGM
+2428 DSYAGREGK
-2437 VNPNVSG
+2437 VNENVSG

-2452 GSTLVNEAGAKILID
+2452 GSTLVNKENAKILID
-2467 ADNSYGVVIRGKKNP
+2467 ADNSYGVVIRGKKNA

-2495 GEIKVRGKGTYGIS
+2495 GEISVRGRGTYGIN
-2509 WKDITPAELADLEAQ
+2509 WKDITRAELEDLENQ
-2524 INSRITSDPNGQ
+2524 INSKIKSDAKGQ
-2536 EVRGASGTDKEFEGV
+2536 EIRQTSGTDKEFEGI
-2551 KISIKNGQPVFT
+2551 KISIKNGEPVFT

-2571 AEVAEISKLIGNESN
+2571 AEIVEISKLIGNQSN
-2586 LGLSDIGFYVDTL
+2586 IGLSDIGFYVDTL
-2599 GRTRPIDIDGS
+2599 GRTKPIDIDGS
-2610 TPPIN
+2610 IPPIN

-2645 QVTGRNFKLTSLAG
+2645 QITGRNFKLTSLAG

-2664 ATPILD
+2664 ATPVLN

-2678 AMAKVPYTSFVRK
+2678 AMAKVPYTSYVK
-2691 TENAWNFTD
+2691 TTDNAWNFTD

-2707 VNSLDSREKLLFNK
+2707 VNSLDSREKVLFNK
-2721 LNSIGNNEPVLL
+2721 LNSIGKNEKVLL

-2762 ITHLAKE
+2762 ITHLSKE

-2794 GIIDYTSDAYGFAYL
+2794 GIIDYTSNAYGFAYL

-2871 EGYVSKNEM
+2871 EGYVSKNDM

-2891 NAKSD
+2891 NAKSE

-2942 MRLDVEGN
+2942 VRLDVQGN
-2950 GYYSIK
+2950 DYYSVK
-2956 PAIGVEFNYRQPF
+2956 PEIGVEFKYRQPF

-2990 GNVNNRARVSYT
+2990 GSVNNKARVSYT
-3002 SADWFNIRGEKD
+3002 SADWFNIRGDKD
-3014 NRKGKLRADLNFGI
+3014 SRKGKFKADLNFGI

>member
-17 RSSKAVKYSRNLMFV
+17 RNTKAVRYSKNLMFV
-32 AGAMGVTTGV
+32 AGAVGVTTGA
-42 LLSNT
+42 LLANT
-47 VKAEPNKKNKDGNLK
+47 PKAEPNKKNKDENLK

-194 NGEVKWGLVE
+194 NGEVRWGLVE

-248 DPKVNTPLTA
+248 KPNVNTPLAA

-264 GVEINIAPSEPTINV
+264 EVS
-279 TVNRPDL
+279 
-286 NPLTIT
+286 
-292 KPAVVNVTPPTV
+292 VNVTPVQPNVSVEISSPKINTLNV
-304 ATIEPVAFSVAPTID
+304 IPPDQVGNIKVTSTEVKPVEFILGTGGLSD
-319 STAHKIRQNSNNS
+319 SNRFQAGTPQTNYNLNN
-332 TVKDSDG
+332 K
-339 NFINNMNKAL
+339 
-349 RELPELPNILKVEK
+349 
-363 NTGVR
+363 
-368 NFVTISGSEYNSN
+368 
-381 VDANGVVT
+381 
-389 NPVILPN
+389 
-396 TKRIDIT
+396 
-403 VDNNRALVI
+403 
-412 DETAPNF
+412 
-419 EFHSKGTINLY
+419 TINVVAKNYISTWGRVTGL
-430 GSQNMGID
+430 GAINTTVNVKKEDTRAFMVDEGID
-438 LQGTHTG
+438 YRTPNVPSFNYNGILTLEESKNVGIDVQGTHTSLSEG
-445 SKESPAI
+445 
-452 TTIINEGM
+452 TGRGVNTVLTIASTQIDFKKIENVANIQVINSGK
-460 ITGYASN
+460 IIGKGNGDTVKN
-467 TYDNNKATKEQ
+467 Q
-478 IAFGFSNADASN
+478 VAFGFNNFDTSSN
-490 NTTMTHMVNT
+490 NTRTQMINKGTLVLNAPESAGIQLRPEFPTADHNTSNNRGLNMMTGENENTGNIIVNSRGSFGLLT
-500 GTITLNAPS
+500 VRNASGTGGRKYEFNVNGVKTEVNVSKEGKIASRGQVENMSKIENLGTIT
-509 SAGMQLKPEDP
+509 
-520 HYWEPDWNNLS
+520 
-531 ANNKMIINRLTPKR
+531 
-545 DAKKYGKVLMKAD
+545 
-558 NRNTISLEG
+558 ISG
-567 SKSFGII
+567 
-574 TVFNPGISEL
+574 
-584 DTVKFNETNF
+584 
-594 PLSKTNP
+594 
-601 DQFKINNNLRAQRN
+601 
-615 IGEKILP
+615 
-622 GGEIGRSALTD
+622 D
-633 SKYTSGVYNTGKINI
+633 S
-648 NGDQSVGVGILHEIQ
+648 SVGVGLMHSIQ
-663 EVKVGGTINIGTTAV
+663 AAIVDGTINIGNKNPSTLSTDADYTGHPEYQVGTAV
-678 TQETGV
+678 T
-684 SNLET
+684 NN
-689 TVANPKIYD
+689 ANEVIGGHTISYMPGL
-698 INKVEEAVGVFA
+698 VEKSVGVYA
-710 GVPTLPVKVNEVDT
+710 KVKTTPVKNGERDDH
-724 MGNTN
+724 
-729 NTGATIGTE
+729 
-738 TTEVSGTI
+738 
-746 NIGINAKESIGLLV
+746 GLL
-760 GDSVERLNKGELK
+760 N
-773 RSGSITY
+773 
-780 KASANDK
+780 
-787 INVDGN
+787 
-793 QNYGFVVNSE
+793 
-803 SHKSVYGSTLNDL
+803 
-816 QYSTDK
+816 
-822 ENHGIGIN
+822 
-830 EGKIE
+830 
-835 VVGSESIGFALLK
+835 
-848 GGNSQNSGTIN
+848 
-859 IKDPT
+859 
-864 TAITGPQGAI
+864 
-874 GFYGE
+874 
-879 QDKFT
+879 
-884 NTGTIQILSSS
+884 
-895 GTVNKENKAVVLN
+895 
-908 GINGANKIVFENNGN
+908 NNGN
-923 IYVNAKENG
+923 IVGTESVEVSGKINLGDYSKNSSGLVVQDEGSITLMKKGTSIGTVNVGGEENYGAVAGGISSINIEEDALIDVTGKQSIGYVLLSGNGYNKGNIKVVGNVTNAVSVPDTSPGAPAGSNKFGGSVGFFGEKGKFENNSVIEASG
-932 NTTNLDGKGNIG
+932 NVAYGVVLKGDLTDGTTFTNNNGTIKVSDNKNIG
-944 VYAQGSYTFNHN
+944 VYANGKYIFEHKGNNGLIKADEGTIGIY
-956 ANSKMIVGSDATG
+956 A
-969 FYVTDVATGPKKGEI
+969 TDVTATSKLGNLKI
-984 NILSSVKLADS
+984 NAPIELSDTVTIGK
-995 SANGTTIGFY
+995 TTIGIV
-1005 SDGNANV
+1005 SDGNADV
-1012 NFGTGSKLTIGK
+1012 NFGTGSKLTVGK
-1024 KAVGIYSADSKK
+1024 AGVGLFSVASENF
-1036 LSDTFK
+1036 SNTFK
-1042 IKNGELLDVEL
+1042 IKNGEQLEVSLK
-1053 GENSAFALVSG
+1053 ENSTLG
-1064 NRADGSPE
+1064 
-1072 LSKFFNGNENPTGN
+1072 LLKGN
-1086 GIKIS
+1086 GVSPSLNTFLKNGANDKLNITN
-1091 SFGKGATLVYSNNGG
+1091 FGAGATLFYATNSGT
-1106 KAILGNGTDAATFS
+1106 AILDTDYTATYGQNS
-1120 INNGTNKSTS
+1120 STS
-1130 ILSAS
+1130 ILS
-1135 GQDANSKKSVVGIA
+1135 GKDNSTVGIKSDA
-1149 QKFTLTTNTKVAL
+1149 TLTTNTKVSLIATET
-1162 SSSDSAE
+1162 STAN
-1169 AINEGTIIS
+1169 NEGTIIS
-1178 TRSVYNAGLP
+1178 TRTSTQDASGNY

-1193 IYANNSTGENASTGI
+1193 IYTNKSTGKNSGTITMETIQS
-1208 IEMQKEGAVGIFGE
+1208 VGIFSENNSSAENTGKIETKEEKSAGIYAKDSNVTQSGTGTNGIYADKESSAGIFSEITLNTAVTPNVTIADADKTVTNTGYIKISGE
-1222 SNSTLTN
+1222 NSAGIFGKLNANTDKKLLINN

-1234 VSKATS
+1234 VVNK
-1240 AGIYGKDSDITNSGT
+1240 N
-1255 GIDKGI
+1255 
-1261 YVKEGSSA
+1261 SA
-1269 GIFGVVSGTVPK
+1269 GIFADNLLTTSSPVGELK
-1281 TITNTGDIITEAM
+1281 IDNTG
-1294 PTGDTESAG
+1294 
-1303 IYGEV
+1303 
-1308 TSAGSKLTIAHTG
+1308 
-1321 NITVNGNKSVG
+1321 
-1332 IYAKN
+1332 
-1337 GSGAVANLVI
+1337 
-1347 DNIITT
+1347 
-1353 GGVTK
+1353 
-1358 KGTININKE
+1358 GTIKLKNIE
-1367 KSVGIYAPKSTV
+1367 SVGIYAPKSTV
-1379 SGVGKIT
+1379 SAVGKIT
-1386 LGNDANESI
+1386 LDNAANKSI

-1411 IDLGKGP
+1411 IDLGTGT

-1428 NENTAL
+1428 NKDTAL
-1434 TGDNIGKISG
+1434 TGTNVGKISG

-1452 GTSATD
+1452 GTSPTD
-1458 VAKLITPPTT
+1458 VATLNAS
-1468 PSTPALDYTTGNNQG
+1468 STPLNYKTASSG
-1483 NGIIGLYLRGNTDI
+1483 NGIIGLYLSGNTDI
-1497 SGYKKQITV
+1497 SNYAGPIRV
-1506 GNTVE
+1506 GKTVE
-1511 DRGTKYAIGI
+1511 DNGTKYAIGI
-1521 YADSQGTETNKYQI
+1521 YAKNQGTSTSAYTIKT
-1535 QAPITTGENGIGI
+1535 PITTGEKGIGI
-1548 FAANNSNI
+1548 FAADKSIIQYNSDTNNN
-1556 KYHDGTIN
+1556 GTID
-1564 VGKNGIGIYVQEKGS
+1564 VGKNGIGIYVQKQTSANTTIE
-1579 SGTSKVELGST
+1579 SKVSLGT
-1590 ASGETFNGPTINLA
+1590 GTNKPTINLA

-1624 IDLSGSG
+1624 INLSGSG

-1637 KGSVTN
+1637 KGSVIN
-1643 VKNWT
+1643 VGNWT
-1648 FNNHGNSAEEVR
+1648 FNNNGHSAEEIR
-1660 SKEGTVKIDDNKDL
+1660 TKEGISAIDNPSVDKDL
-1674 KPGIVLSHVINGE
+1674 KPGMVLSHVINGE
-1687 TYIVSGKTVKSKRD
+1687 TYIVSGKTIKSVAD
-1701 GSIDAG
+1701 GSIAAG

-1729 VNQGEIDFKAG
+1729 VNQGTIDFKAG

-1762 SQSTGI
+1762 PQSTGI

-1801 SVGVYLKNASTG
+1801 SVGVYLKNANSN
-1813 INLDGKITSS
+1813 INLDGKIKSS
-1823 AGATQNVGIYMINNA
+1823 TDTLGRINVTQNVGVYMINDA
-1838 GAPLNGMINN
+1838 GAPLAGMVNN

-1863 GKGSATANR
+1863 GKGSATAAR

-1881 TVGKKIAGTPSV
+1881 TVGKKITGA

-1918 GIAFYGKHSDITAN
+1918 GIAFYGKNSEITAN

-1974 MDGSVAGAAPAPV
+1974 MDGAGTPV
-1987 DITVADGYTGAYVEG
+1987 DMTVADGYTGAYVEG

-2008 VRKINLGRNS
+2008 VRKITLGRNS
-2018 NGIFLQKANFD
+2018 NGIFLQNANFD
-2029 STGITEIV
+2029 STGITEII
-2037 GTQANAKGILGIK
+2037 GTQQNAKGILGIN

-2065 SIAIYSDADS
+2065 SIGIYSNAN
-2075 TKSVVNEGKLELS
+2075 TPNKVVNEGNLILS

-2093 GVFLKGS
+2093 GVFLKES

-2110 IADSSDAHNPTI
+2110 IADSADAQNPTI
-2122 GVYTSSG
+2122 GVYTSRG

-2219 GEKSYGFILNNDDPS
+2219 GEKSYGFILNNDDSS

-2270 AAGNVDRVIGFYVKG
+2270 AAGNVDRVIGFYIKG

-2308 GVYAPGSTATNSAS
+2308 GVYAPGSTAVNSAS

-2353 ATDNGGQIANDGEIR
+2353 ATDNGGQIANEGEIR

-2399 TASNKIESM
+2399 TASNKIETM

-2751 TYGTGRLIDKE
+2751 VHGTGRLIDKE

-2990 GNVNNRARVSYT
+2990 GNVNNKARVSYT

>member
-17 RSSKAVKYSRNLMFV
+17 RNTKAVRYSKNLMFV

-42 LLSNT
+42 LFSNT
-47 VKAEPNKKNKDGNLK
+47 PKAEPNKKNKDENLK
-62 NTVDETQAML
+62 NTVDETQFML

-98 QVVKSPWSSWQ
+98 QVVKSPWRSWQ

-128 KEERYTYNGLYFR
+128 KQEKYTYNSLYFR
-141 NNWKMKNALAT
+141 NNWKMKNALVSD
-152 LDSMGV
+152 DSIGV
-158 MGLPITPGSDSQVS
+158 TGLPITPGNESQVS
-172 WRNATGNIYSE
+172 WRTANGNIYSG
-183 MNFDKSKGSSV
+183 MNFDTSKGSSV
-194 NGEVKWGLVE
+194 NGEVRWGLVE
-204 LRKIQEPLN
+204 LRDIHEPLN

-227 KEAVSLSVAEPTVE
+227 KESVSLSVAQPTVE
-241 PVGAPVV
+241 PVGAPDVN
-248 DPKVNTPLTA
+248 PNVNTPLAA
-258 PVITIP
+258 PVITTP
-264 GVEINIAPSEPTINV
+264 SVEINIAPSEPTINV

-292 KPAVVNVTPPTV
+292 QPAVVNVTPPTV

-319 STAHKIRQNSNNS
+319 STEHKIRENSNNS
-332 TVKDSDG
+332 RFKDSNG
-339 NFINNMNKAL
+339 NFINNMNNVINN
-349 RELPELPNILKVEK
+349 LPNLLKVKK
-363 NTGVR
+363 NTGDR

-389 NPVILPN
+389 NPVILPEN
-396 TKRIDIT
+396 KQIDIT
-403 VDNNRALVI
+403 VDDNRALVI

-445 SKESPAI
+445 LKESPAI
-452 TTIINEGM
+452 TTIINEEK
-460 ITGYASN
+460 IIGYASN
-467 TYDNNKATKEQ
+467 KYDDNNATKEQ

-520 HYWEPDWNNLS
+520 HYWLPNWGALS
-531 ANNKMIINRLTPKR
+531 GDNKMIINGFTPKSPTDPTKKQ
-545 DAKKYGKVLMKAD
+545 DASKYGKVLMKAD
-558 NRNTISLEG
+558 NRKDINLNG
-567 SKSFGII
+567 SGSFGII
-574 TVFNPGISEL
+574 TVFNPGVIEL
-584 DTVKFNETNF
+584 NTIKVNRTAYPTANY
-594 PLSKTNP
+594 
-601 DQFKINNNLRAQRN
+601 NLREQRN
-615 IGEKILP
+615 IVGAKVLP

-663 EVKVGGTINIGTTAV
+663 EVKVGGTINIGTVAV
-678 TQETGV
+678 TQEIGV

-689 TVANPKIYD
+689 TAANPKTYNV
-698 INKVEEAVGVFA
+698 NKVEEAVGVFA
-710 GVPTLPVKVNEVDT
+710 GVPTLPVKVGEVDT

-729 NTGATIGTE
+729 NSTETIGTE
-738 TTEVSGTI
+738 TTEVNGTI

-848 GGNSQNSGTIN
+848 GGKSQNSGTIN

-895 GTVNKENKAVVLN
+895 GAASGAASGAVNKENKAVVLN
-908 GINGANKIVFENNGN
+908 GINDANKIVFENNGN
-923 IYVNAKENG
+923 IYVNA
-932 NTTNLDGKGNIG
+932 TNLDGKGNIG

-956 ANSKMIVGSDATG
+956 ADSKMIVGSDATG
-969 FYVTDVATGPKKGEI
+969 FYVTDTATGPKKGEI
-984 NILSSVKLADS
+984 NILSSVKLAN

-1012 NFGTGSKLTIGK
+1012 NFGTGSKLTIGE
-1024 KAVGIYSADSKK
+1024 KAVGIYSANSKR

-1042 IKNGELLDVEL
+1042 IKNGEFLDVEL
-1053 GENSAFALVSG
+1053 GRNSAFALVSG
-1064 NRADGSPE
+1064 NRADGSPD
-1072 LSKFFNGNENPTGN
+1072 LSKFFNANENPVRDR
-1086 GIKIS
+1086 IKIS
-1091 SFGKGATLVYSNNGG
+1091 SFGEGATLVYSNNGG
-1106 KAILGNGTDAATFS
+1106 KAILGNGTDAVTFS

-1135 GQDANSKKSVVGIA
+1135 GQVTNSNKSIVGIA
-1149 QKFTLTTNTKVAL
+1149 ERFTLETNTKVAL

-1169 AINEGTIIS
+1169 AINKGKIIS

-1208 IEMQKEGAVGIFGE
+1208 IEMRTEGSVGIFGE
-1222 SNSTLTN
+1222 TNSTLTN
-1229 SGKIE
+1229 SGKIK
-1234 VSKATS
+1234 VSKAGS

-1255 GIDKGI
+1255 GTDKGI
-1261 YVKEGSSA
+1261 YVEEGSSA

-1281 TITNTGDIITEAM
+1281 TITNAGDIITKA
-1294 PTGDTESAG
+1294 TVSAG

-1347 DNIITT
+1347 DNTITT
-1353 GGVTK
+1353 GGATTK
-1358 KGTININKE
+1358 ETININNK
-1367 KSVGIYAPKSTV
+1367 KSVGIYASKSTV
-1379 SGVGKIT
+1379 SAVGKIT
-1386 LGNDANESI
+1386 LSNDADESI
-1395 GVYAAAGSAIT
+1395 GVYAEKGSAIT
-1406 TTTAE
+1406 TNGAK
-1411 IDLGKGP
+1411 INLGTGT

-1428 NENTAL
+1428 NGNTAL
-1434 TGDNIGKISG
+1434 TGDNIGEISG

-1452 GTSATD
+1452 GTSTSD
-1458 VAKLITPPTT
+1458 VAKLIIPSPTHPTT

-1506 GNTVE
+1506 GNTVK

-1521 YADSQGTETNKYQI
+1521 YADNQGTETNKYQI

-1556 KYHDGTIN
+1556 KYHTGIIN

-1590 ASGETFNGPTINLA
+1590 ASGETFTGPKINLE

-1617 FDGGNAT
+1617 FDGGNA
-1624 IDLSGSG
+1624 IINLNGSG

-1643 VKNWT
+1643 VRNWT

-1660 SKEGTVKIDDNKDL
+1660 SKEGKVEIDDNKKL

-1687 TYIVSGKTVKSKRD
+1687 TYIVSGKKVESERD
-1701 GSIDAG
+1701 GSFDPG

-1714 EGIKNG
+1714 EGNKNPAQTIWTQG
-1720 NGIHTGYEI
+1720 DYEI
-1729 VNQGEIDFKAG
+1729 VNKGEIDFKAG

-1768 YGEYINLP
+1768 YGEYIN
-1776 HPNFTS
+1776 
-1782 NDILKVET
+1782 DILKVET

-1801 SVGVYLKNASTG
+1801 SVGVYLKNANSN
-1813 INLDGKITSS
+1813 INLDGKIKSS
-1823 AGATQNVGIYMINNA
+1823 AGATQNVGVYMINNA
-1838 GAPLNGMINN
+1838 GDPLNGMINN
-1848 SEITLGDGSVGLYSR
+1848 SEITLGDGSVGLYSK
-1863 GKGSATANR
+1863 GKAPNAR
-1872 NTVTNNGKI
+1872 NTVKNIGKI
-1881 TVGKKIAGTPSV
+1881 TVGKKIAGA
-1893 PSVGIYS
+1893 PSVGIYA
-1900 ENTNLSTGTTSD
+1900 ENTNLITDASTSGSTPGPSSD

-1918 GIAFYGKHSDITAN
+1918 GIAFYGKHSDITAK
-1932 GTVNFNNK
+1932 GRVNFNNK

-1946 EDSKFV
+1946 ENSNFV
-1952 SHLGNISPT
+1952 SHLDIISPT
-1961 QNTMLYLKNSTAQ
+1961 QNTMLYLKNSTAK
-1974 MDGSVAGAAPAPV
+1974 MDGRGTKV
-1987 DITVADGYTGAYVEG
+1987 DMTVADGYTGAYVEG
-2002 NSRLTG
+2002 KSSLTG
-2008 VRKINLGRNS
+2008 VRKITLGRNS
-2018 NGIFLQKANFD
+2018 NGIFLKDTRDEVFT
-2029 STGITEIV
+2029 SEIEEIT
-2037 GTQANAKGILGIK
+2037 GTQANAKGILGID
-2050 SSLLNKTKISLSGDN
+2050 SNLLNKTKISLSGDN
-2065 SIAIYSDADS
+2065 SIGIYSSADS

-2110 IADSSDAHNPTI
+2110 IADSADSQNPTI
-2122 GVYTSSG
+2122 GVYTSE

-2151 TTNSPVNM
+2151 TANSPVNM

-2207 GASVND
+2207 GATVND

-2219 GEKSYGFILNNDDPS
+2219 GEKSYGFILSHNNSS
-2234 KVNTYT
+2234 KVNVYT
-2240 NTAGTSVTLGSDS
+2240 NTAGSNVTLGSDS
-2253 TYLYSGGKAQIT
+2253 TYLYSGGRAQIT
-2265 NNKDI
+2265 NNKNI
-2270 AAGNVDRVIGFYVKG
+2270 ATGNVDRVIGFYIKG
-2285 NNTGGGNFV
+2285 DSTGQGEFV
-2294 NNGLLDFSNGKGNI
+2294 NNGLLDFSTGKGNI
-2308 GVYAPGSTATNSAS
+2308 AVYAPGSKATNSAS

-2353 ATDNGGQIANDGEIR
+2353 AADNGGQIANEGEIR

-2399 TASNKIESM
+2399 TASDKIESM

-2413 DEGAKFVNKGIIQTT
+2413 DEGAKFVNKGIIRTA
-2428 DSYAGRGGM
+2428 DSYAGREGK
-2437 VNPNVSG
+2437 VNENVSG

-2467 ADNSYGVVIRGKKNP
+2467 ADNSYGVVIRGKKNA

-2495 GEIKVRGKGTYGIS
+2495 GEISVRGRGTYGIN
-2509 WKDITPAELADLEAQ
+2509 WKDITRAELEDLENQ
-2524 INSRITSDPNGQ
+2524 INSKIKSDAKGQ
-2536 EVRGASGTDKEFEGV
+2536 EIRQTSGTDKEFEGI
-2551 KISIKNGQPVFT
+2551 KISIKNGEPVFT

-2571 AEVAEISKLIGNESN
+2571 DEIVEISKLIGNQSN
-2586 LGLSDIGFYVDTL
+2586 IGLSDIGFYVDTL
-2599 GRTRPIDIDGS
+2599 GRTKPIDIDGS
-2610 TPPIN
+2610 IPPIN

-2645 QVTGRNFKLTSLAG
+2645 QITGRNFKLTSLAG

-2664 ATPILD
+2664 ATPVLN

-2678 AMAKVPYTSFVRK
+2678 AMAKVPYTSYVK
-2691 TENAWNFTD
+2691 TTDNAWNFTD

-2707 VNSLDSREKLLFNK
+2707 VNSLDSREKVLFNK
-2721 LNSIGNNEPVLL
+2721 LNSIGKNEKVLL

-2741 GHQYANIQQR
+2741 GHQYANVQQR

-2762 ITHLAKE
+2762 ITHLSKE

-2794 GIIDYTSDAYGFAYL
+2794 GIIDYTSNAYGFAYL

-2871 EGYVSKNEM
+2871 EGYVSKNDM

-2891 NAKSD
+2891 NAKSE

-2942 MRLDVEGN
+2942 VRLDVQGN
-2950 GYYSIK
+2950 DYYSVK
-2956 PAIGVEFNYRQPF
+2956 PEIGVEFKYRQPF

-2990 GNVNNRARVSYT
+2990 GNVNNKARVSYT
-3002 SADWFNIRGEKD
+3002 SADWFNIRGDKD
-3014 NRKGKLRADLNFGI
+3014 SRKGKFKADLNFGI

>member
-12 SKSIM
+12 LKSIM

-47 VKAEPNKKNKDGNLK
+47 VKAEPDKKNKDGNLK

-158 MGLPITPGSDSQVS
+158 MGLPMTPGSDSQVS

-194 NGEVKWGLVE
+194 NGEVRWGLIE

-241 PVGAPVV
+241 PVGAPVA
-248 DPKVNTPLTA
+248 DPKVNTPLAA
-258 PVITIP
+258 P
-264 GVEINIAPSEPTINV
+264 EIKTPE
-279 TVNRPDL
+279 
-286 NPLTIT
+286 
-292 KPAVVNVTPPTV
+292 VTPPTIPG
-304 ATIEPVAFSVAPTID
+304 APQITITVTPPTITALEITPPVSVTPPNVVSPTIKPVDFTIAPAGDSTSYKRNDWIYIPGIVNVGPLGNKDYITLSSVAVNTSVQSPANQVINV
-319 STAHKIRQNSNNS
+319 TAN
-332 TVKDSDG
+332 
-339 NFINNMNKAL
+339 
-349 RELPELPNILKVEK
+349 
-363 NTGVR
+363 
-368 NFVTISGSEYNSN
+368 
-381 VDANGVVT
+381 
-389 NPVILPN
+389 
-396 TKRIDIT
+396 
-403 VDNNRALVI
+403 NNRALVV
-412 DETAPNF
+412 DEAKPGA
-419 EFHSKGTINLY
+419 SVIYKGSINLQK
-430 GSQNMGID
+430 SQNVGID
-438 LQGTHTG
+438 LQGTHHG
-445 SKESPAI
+445 SKSAPAML
-452 TTIINEGM
+452 TVNNAGT
-460 ITGYASN
+460 ITGVAKDGTN
-467 TYDNNKATKEQ
+467 INREH
-478 IAFGFSNADASN
+478 IAFGFNNADASN
-490 NTTMTHMVNT
+490 NTTMSHMINS
-500 GTITLNAPS
+500 GEISLNAPS
-509 SAGMQLKPEDP
+509 SAGIQLKPEDP
-520 HYWEPDWNNLS
+520 HHWQPKSWSDAPLQ
-531 ANNKMIINRLTPKR
+531 INSRKIDKTVGR
-545 DAKKYGKVLMKAD
+545 VLMKAE
-558 NRNTISLEG
+558 NTGNLNLNG
-567 SKSFGII
+567 TGSFGIV
-574 TVFNPGISEL
+574 TVFNKGVSDGLFSPTYKSNHEDLRSERRY
-584 DTVKFNETNF
+584 D
-594 PLSKTNP
+594 
-601 DQFKINNNLRAQRN
+601 
-615 IGEKILP
+615 GEKVLP
-622 GGEIGRSALTD
+622 GGEIGRSALAD
-633 SKYTSGVYNTGKINI
+633 PRYTSGIYNTGNINI
-648 NGDQSVGVGILHEIQ
+648 SGDNSIAVGLLQEIQ
-663 EVKVGGTINIGTTAV
+663 EVKLDGNINIGTTAV

-684 SNLET
+684 SNL
-689 TVANPKIYD
+689 ANSGSKTYNV
-698 INKVEEAVGVFA
+698 NKVEEAVGVFA
-710 GVPTLPVKVNEVDT
+710 GVPTMPVRPGEKDTLIVDNT
-724 MGNTN
+724 LGNV
-729 NTGATIGTE
+729 ASSLVGTE
-738 TTEVSGTI
+738 TVELI
-746 NIGINAKESIGLLV
+746 NTTSSNGITLGNHATESIGALV
-760 GDSVERLNKGELK
+760 GDTEVDLNDGKLNGKDVTGRKLK
-773 RSGSITY
+773 RSGDITAKTGY
-780 KASANDK
+780 KITVGGEK
-787 INVDGN
+787 
-793 QNYGFVVNSE
+793 NYGFVVSNSAH
-803 SHKSVYGSTLNDL
+803 SSKFNPDTNTVDDLLYSV
-816 QYSTDK
+816 DK
-822 ENHGIGIN
+822 NNHGRGIN
-830 EGKIE
+830 EGTIDVIGK
-835 VVGSESIGFALLK
+835 SSIGFALIK
-848 GGNSQNSGTIN
+848 GGKSKNSGTISV
-859 IKDPT
+859 KDN
-864 TAITGPQGAI
+864 AEDSI
-874 GFYGE
+874 GFYGKE
-879 QDKFT
+879 DEFS
-884 NTGTIQILSSS
+884 NTGTIQVTSA
-895 GTVNKENKAVVLN
+895 KDKNKAIVLDGANGSNKINFINTGNVFVNTSDNSNTNLN
-908 GINGANKIVFENNGN
+908 G
-923 IYVNAKENG
+923 
-932 NTTNLDGKGNIG
+932 TGNIG
-944 VYAQGSYTFNHN
+944 VYAQGNYKFDHN
-956 ANSKMIVGSDATG
+956 SGTVKAGTNAIG
-969 FYVTDVATGPKKGEI
+969 FYVKDSTGEV
-984 NILSSVKLADS
+984 NIKAPIVLAAS
-995 SANGTTIGFY
+995 GTGTNAGTTIGIY
-1005 SDGNANV
+1005 SDGNAKV
-1012 NFGTGSKLTIGK
+1012 KFGDNSKFTIGVG
-1024 KAVGIYSADSKK
+1024 AVGIYS
-1036 LSDTFK
+1036 SDVTKFNETFEVETSAGK
-1042 IKNGELLDVEL
+1042 SLEVEL
-1053 GENSAFALVSG
+1053 GQNSTFGLLNGNSG
-1064 NRADGSPE
+1064 NVSVGSY
-1072 LSKFFNGNENPTGN
+1072 LNKGNNNNVKITNFGSGASIFYTTGGVTANLNENYTV
-1086 GIKIS
+1086 
-1091 SFGKGATLVYSNNGG
+1091 TNGG
-1106 KAILGNGTDAATFS
+1106 AV
-1120 INNGTNKSTS
+1120 STS
-1130 ILSAS
+1130 VL
-1135 GQDANSKKSVVGIA
+1135 VGTKGSTVKIDTGR
-1149 QKFTLTTNTKVAL
+1149 TLETNTNIGLIATK
-1162 SSSDSAE
+1162 
-1169 AINEGTIIS
+1169 GTGTGAAASTAQNDGNIIS
-1178 TRSVYNAGLP
+1178 TRNSGI
-1188 DNGVG
+1188 G
-1193 IYANNSTGENASTGI
+1193 IYTSESTGNSTGTITMRNVSS
-1208 IEMQKEGAVGIFGE
+1208 VGILGE
-1222 SNSTLTN
+1222 KNSTLTN

-1234 VSKATS
+1234 VSGASS

-1255 GIDKGI
+1255 GTDKGI

-1269 GIFGVVSGTVPK
+1269 GIFGEISGNVDK
-1281 TITNTGDIITEAM
+1281 TITNTGNIITEDIAGQ
-1294 PTGDTESAG
+1294 TKSAG
-1303 IYGEV
+1303 IYGKI
-1308 TSAGSKLTIAHTG
+1308 TAGGQKLSIVNTG
-1321 NITVNGNKSVG
+1321 NIKVNGDKSVG
-1332 IYAKN
+1332 IFADNGPGTVAKLDIN
-1337 GSGAVANLVI
+1337 N
-1347 DNIITT
+1347 T
-1353 GGVTK
+1353 
-1358 KGTININKE
+1358 GTININNE
-1367 KSVGIYAPKSTV
+1367 GSIGIYAPKATV
-1379 SGVGKIT
+1379 SGVGKVILKDDAVTNGSIAVYGSDGSKIT
-1386 LGNDANESI
+1386 SDNGDIS
-1395 GVYAAAGSAIT
+1395 
-1406 TTTAE
+1406 
-1411 IDLGKGP
+1411 LGKVS
-1418 DQNRVAYYVK
+1418 QQRVAYYIK
-1428 NENTAL
+1428 DTATEL
-1434 TGDNIGKISG
+1434 KGTNIGKVSG
-1444 YGVGVYLE
+1444 YGVGVYLD
-1452 GTSATD
+1452 GSNLNHAD
-1458 VAKLITPPTT
+1458 API
-1468 PSTPALDYTTGNNQG
+1468 LDYTAGVDKG
-1483 NGIIGLYLRGNTDI
+1483 NGLIGLYLKNTTDI
-1497 SGYKKQITV
+1497 STYTKAIKV
-1506 GNTVE
+1506 GDSVN
-1511 DRGTKYAIGI
+1511 TKYAIGI
-1521 YADSQGTETNKYQI
+1521 YAEGQKKVISGTTVPYEIK
-1535 QAPITTGENGIGI
+1535 APITTGANGIGI
-1548 FAANNSNI
+1548 FVGKDNDTNTGSSI
-1556 KYHDGTIN
+1556 KYSGAMNIGAGATSGT
-1564 VGKNGIGIYVQEKGS
+1564 GIYIADKP
-1579 SGTSKVELGST
+1579 GTGDNEATLGST
-1590 ASGETFNGPTINLA
+1590 SHIKLNGTN
-1604 EGSVAAIVGENAH
+1604 
-1617 FDGGNAT
+1617 
-1624 IDLSGSG
+1624 G
-1631 VGVYGL
+1631 VGVIIGKGSKLSIESGAKIEIAQNTNNNFKGVGIYGL
-1637 KGSVTN
+1637 KGSQIDASNGITN
-1643 VKNWT
+1643 LTFKN
-1648 FNNHGNSAEEVR
+1648 NGNTAEIVR
-1660 SKEGTVKIDDNKDL
+1660 TVEGKANITGGNTNA
-1674 KPGIVLSHVINGE
+1674 KPGIVVTHVINGE
-1687 TYIVSGKTVKSKRD
+1687 TSLSGGATISAVDDTPYTAKN
-1701 GSIDAG
+1701 
-1707 KNIGLMA
+1707 NIGLMA
-1714 EGIKNG
+1714 QGIKNPTAPAPFTSWDIG
-1720 NGIHTGYEI
+1720 NYEI
-1729 VNQGEIDFKAG
+1729 VNDGTIDFHNSEA
-1740 SNSTGIYA
+1740 STGIYVE
-1748 ASARVKNDG
+1748 SARAQLGASG
-1757 KIKVG
+1757 KIKLG
-1762 SQSTGI
+1762 EKSTGI
-1768 YGEYINLP
+1768 YGVYSSVSPKYDVAPPLT
-1776 HPNFTS
+1776 PNPNELAVKT
-1782 NDILKVET
+1782 L
-1790 TANSEIELGQG
+1790 AGSEIELGQE

-1813 INLDGKITSS
+1813 INLNGKIKSTIDAS
-1823 AGATQNVGIYMINNA
+1823 GNINVTKNVGVYMINEAGGQADQGNKLVGMVNGTNA
-1838 GAPLNGMINN
+1838 
-1848 SEITLGDGSVGLYSR
+1848 EITLGDGSVGLYSR
-1863 GKGSATANR
+1863 GKGSATADR

-1881 TVGKKIAGTPSV
+1881 TVGKKITGA

-1900 ENTNLSTGTTSD
+1900 ENTDLSTGTTSD

-1918 GIAFYGKHSDITAN
+1918 GIAFYGKNSEITAN

-1974 MDGSVAGAAPAPV
+1974 MDGAGAPV

-2159 TGGNLHVK
+2159 TGGTLHVK

-2181 VAGNIV
+2181 VAGNII
-2187 VDPHTATTPNTEPVG
+2187 VDPHTSTTPNTEPVG

-2213 SANVTV
+2213 GANVTV

-2308 GVYAPGSTATNSAS
+2308 GVYAPGSTAVNSAS

-2751 TYGTGRLIDKE
+2751 VHGTGRLIDKE

-3034 MTLNTGY
+3034 ITLNTGY